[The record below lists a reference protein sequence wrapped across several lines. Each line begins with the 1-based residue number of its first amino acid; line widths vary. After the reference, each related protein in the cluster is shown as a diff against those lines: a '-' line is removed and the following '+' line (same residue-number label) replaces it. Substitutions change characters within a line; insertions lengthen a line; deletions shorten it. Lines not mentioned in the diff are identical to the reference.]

1 MLFTSVSAAGF
12 PLFHPIFKS
21 TIDTACIKNIVHRSA
36 NCYNKS
42 NNLVLTAVKGA
53 IQRMA
58 KKKIKGTRILAAV
71 LTAAMV
77 FTQTPYTALAAES
90 DAGFV
95 TVQNETEQTGQADD
109 GTGDNGETGDV
120 SGSDETGDMPGGTG
134 DNGENGGTGD
144 ISDNNGNNGETGDV
158 SDGNGGTGDVSGP
171 DSEAS
176 VSGNDITVYSEEEA
190 GTGSLTV
197 EGNSESY
204 SYDAE
209 NDVITVKNGAELTF
223 HSADGYGAEN
233 YSHTRIYV
241 EKDAKAT
248 LTLDGVYINVSDKA
262 VSPLEI
268 AENSAGVVSVVLKN
282 NNVLIAGE
290 KAAGIQKNGTAEGTL
305 TISGSGALTAQG
317 GKYGAGIGS
326 GYEKAGSNISISG
339 EEVTATGGYGGA
351 GIGGGMYGAGIS
363 ITISGGM
370 VTATGGSYG
379 AGIGSGYHESASNI
393 IISGGTII
401 ATGGY
406 NGAGIGGG
414 KNGVGSDIS
423 ISGGE
428 VTAAGG
434 SYGAGIG
441 GGYYGVGSNISISG
455 GEVTATGGS
464 CGAGIGGG
472 YYGVGS
478 NITISGGTVTATG
491 RGTKSDIGGGNGG
504 STGTVTITGGS
515 VKTTNSVLT
524 GVINGNDTVYC
535 TVVDLTDEYGTEAAV
550 TDASE
555 TAYGMKDVMTD
566 ADGKIYMYLPAGE
579 TSILLG
585 MYYYTGT
592 VSAEAGADNCL
603 TRGKCRYDLQVV
615 GDPTY
620 YNRDEDSHIIQ
631 IKDGANLTI
640 KSADG
645 YGKDNYSQ
653 TRIQI
658 EANAS
663 VTLTLDGAYMD
674 ASAIPYI
681 SSPILIPENSTGN
694 VNIILKGENGL
705 KAGKYYA
712 AIQKNGD
719 AENIGT
725 LTISGDGSLMAAG
738 GYNAAGIGSGA
749 DKPVKNIVINSG
761 TVTATGGDS
770 AAGIGSGYYGAGSN
784 ITISGGTVTATGG
797 ESGAGIGGGSDRSGS
812 NITISGGT
820 VTATGRENGAGIGGG
835 FYGEGND
842 ITISGG
848 TVTATSLTVRKE
860 NYSTGAGIGGG
871 ACGNGSNITI
881 TGGTVI
887 ATAIAEAGKIST
899 GAGIGGGYSKEGN
912 HITISGGTVTAT
924 SIAKG
929 EDGTTGAG
937 IGGGYG
943 GMGNHITISGGTVT
957 AISSVTGE
965 YGCGGAGIG
974 GGYSREGNNITI
986 SGGTVTALSTA
997 DDASN
1002 EGYGIG
1008 SGWGANDSTP
1018 MVTGGNIKVNKLCGI
1033 QGKDGNELYDAYPAR
1048 ADLLLLAGKNAAV
1061 GNPVLQTYNKKTGE
1075 TKTLSYNLN
1084 DVCTME
1090 DGYLYMYLPVDTE
1103 DTVTRLVFDNAVY
1116 EAAVKEFNYENQPD
1130 RFNDFALISSTDGKA
1145 EYGEVLREDVP
1156 EDGIIPDGIWMSDLQ
1171 AGGYTYTGKAITPSF
1186 RVYDGKKMLAVKK
1199 DYTVSYKNNINAAT
1213 ADDAKKAPTITV
1225 KSTGNYKGTETRTFT
1240 INPASMDVTEQRIN
1254 IDNLYLAAPTGKNP
1268 KGIKAVPVVTDN
1280 GKKLSENKDYTV
1292 NHVTLNEQN
1301 AENKNA
1307 NSYVNPGKYTVEI
1320 TGKGNYTGTRQITV
1334 TLTDVAK
1341 EQILMSKVT
1350 VAKVPDMTYDAD
1362 FCEGKNAAGMTPA
1375 LTVTYGSGKNKVTLY
1390 KEGDVNAAGE
1400 TVSAENADY
1409 TVTWI
1414 NNKYVGTATA
1424 VLTGTGKILEDGTVS
1439 GTYFGEKRIT
1449 FKIKGTALSASM
1461 VSWADGSKNVS
1472 VVYNGEEQEP
1482 LVRVSL
1488 QKKVKDENGK
1498 TVTQTVY
1505 LGEYNDYF
1513 NIGDYKVSYLK
1524 NVDAGTATV
1533 VVTGA
1538 GGYTGTVKKTFKI
1551 TQADLSAADME
1562 AKIAAN
1568 GTQGTYGNNASDGS
1582 NASGS
1587 GDAADSAIKVS
1598 FVKNGAK
1605 PAVVVTAKLANGS
1618 TVTLKEGK
1626 DYTIT
1631 YANNKAVSEGK
1642 NLTEKKLPLITVKGK
1657 GNFKGSVKQT
1667 FTITN
1672 KSLADTVNPITVAV
1686 TDVAANKNKGKF
1698 VSKPVVTDADG
1709 VKLKEK
1715 TDYTLTYSLLTEGGA
1730 VELDTKTGIVNEPGS
1745 IVRITITGA
1754 GNYQGEGSVL
1764 TADYRITEFD
1774 FAKVTVKVV
1783 PKTLPYT
1790 TKPVTLT
1797 EDDLI
1802 LTMKVGT
1809 GKQAVVEKLSLIT
1822 DGDDTKDG
1830 YKIIGYKNNVNKGT
1844 AQVTLQGC
1852 GKYGGT
1858 KTVKFYIGTRPFLWW
1873 LRNV

>member
-1 MLFTSVSAAGF
+1 
-12 PLFHPIFKS
+12 
-21 TIDTACIKNIVHRSA
+21 
-36 NCYNKS
+36 
-42 NNLVLTAVKGA
+42 
-53 IQRMA
+53 MA
-58 KKKIKGTRILAAV
+58 KKKIKGTRILAAI

-77 FTQTPYTALAAES
+77 FTSTPYTALAAES
-90 DAGFV
+90 EAGYV
-95 TVQNETEQTGQADD
+95 TVQNEIEQTGQADD
-109 GTGDNGETGDV
+109 GTGNNGNNGENGGKGNNGAGDFSDGSDKDGGNSGIGDV
-120 SGSDETGDMPGGTG
+120 SGSDETGDIPGNSG
-134 DNGENGGTGD
+134 DNRDNGGSGNAGDVSGGTGD
-144 ISDNNGNNGETGDV
+144 ISDNNGGTGETGDV

-171 DSEAS
+171 DSEVS
-176 VSGNDITVYSEEEA
+176 VSGNDIAVYGA
-190 GTGSLTV
+190 TATGTLTV
-197 EGNSESY
+197 EGNNGSY

-209 NDVITVKNGAELTF
+209 KDVITVKNGANLTF

-233 YSHTRIYV
+233 PSQTRIYV

-268 AENSAGVVSVVLKN
+268 AEDSTGAVSVVLKGSN
-282 NNVLIAGE
+282 ALTAGE

-317 GKYGAGIGS
+317 GEKGAGIGS
-326 GYEKAGSNISISG
+326 VYKKAGNNITISG
-339 EEVTATGGYGGA
+339 GMVTATGGYGGA
-351 GIGGGMYGAGIS
+351 GIGGGMYGAGSS
-363 ITISGGM
+363 ITISGGTVTTTGSNGGAGVGSGYHESASNITISGGNVIAKGGYYGAGIGGGKNGFGSNIGISGGE

-379 AGIGSGYHESASNI
+379 AGIG
-393 IISGGTII
+393 
-401 ATGGY
+401 GGY
-406 NGAGIGGG
+406 
-414 KNGVGSDIS
+414 D
-423 ISGGE
+423 
-428 VTAAGG
+428 
-434 SYGAGIG
+434 
-441 GGYYGVGSNISISG
+441 GVGSNITITG
-455 GEVTATGGS
+455 GIITATGGS

-472 YYGVGS
+472 DSRDGNDIS
-478 NITISGGTVTATG
+478 ISGGTVTATEG
-491 RGTKSDIGGGNGG
+491 YGGAGIGGGYWG
-504 STGTVTITGGS
+504 STGKVTITGGS
-515 VKTTNSVLT
+515 VKTTKGVLT
-524 GVINGNDTVYC
+524 GVTNGTDTVYY
-535 TVVDLTDEYGTEAAV
+535 TEVDLSEEYGAEAAV
-550 TDASE
+550 TDVGE

-566 ADGKIYMYLPAGE
+566 ADGKIYMYLPADENG
-579 TSILLG
+579 TTIVFGTHFYS
-585 MYYYTGT
+585 GT
-592 VSAEAGADNCL
+592 VSTEAGADNRL
-603 TRGKCRYDLQVV
+603 TRGTECKYSLLVL
-615 GDPTY
+615 GDSAY
-620 YNRDEDSHIIQ
+620 YERNESTQGIL
-631 IKDGANLTI
+631 IKDGADLII
-640 KSADG
+640 KSANG
-645 YGKDNYSQ
+645 YGKDNYSPM
-653 TRIQI
+653 RIQI
-658 EANAS
+658 EENAS

-705 KAGKYYA
+705 KAGRYYA
-712 AIQKNGD
+712 AIQKNGN

-725 LTISGDGSLMAAG
+725 LTISGDGALIAQG
-738 GYNAAGIGSGA
+738 GKQGAGIGGGHEKA
-749 DKPVKNIVINSG
+749 GNNIVISG
-761 TVTATGGDS
+761 GEVTATGGEY
-770 AAGIGSGYYGAGSN
+770 AAGIGGGMYGSGSS

-797 ESGAGIGGGSDRSGS
+797 ECGAGVGSGYYESGG

-820 VTATGRENGAGIGGG
+820 VIAQGGNQGAGIGGG
-835 FYGEGND
+835 K
-842 ITISGG
+842 S
-848 TVTATSLTVRKE
+848 
-860 NYSTGAGIGGG
+860 GAG
-871 ACGNGSNITI
+871 NNIDI
-881 TGGTVI
+881 SGGTVI
-887 ATAIAEAGKIST
+887 ATATAGDDGAT
-899 GAGIGGGYSKEGN
+899 GAGIGGGY
-912 HITISGGTVTAT
+912 
-924 SIAKG
+924 
-929 EDGTTGAG
+929 AG
-937 IGGGYG
+937 
-943 GMGNHITISGGTVT
+943 M
-957 AISSVTGE
+957 
-965 YGCGGAGIG
+965 
-974 GGYSREGNNITI
+974 GNNITI
-986 SGGTVTALSTA
+986 SGGTVTATSTATGEYGCAGAGIGGGYACMGIGIIISGGTVTALSTA
-997 DDASN
+997 DEAYW

-1008 SGWGANDSTP
+1008 SGCSTGISGSEIY
-1018 MVTGGNIKVNKLCGI
+1018 GGNIKASRLSGVL
-1033 QGKDGNELYDAYPAR
+1033 GKDGDELHEAYLAR
-1048 ADLLLLAGKNAAV
+1048 ADLLLLAGKNAAL

-1075 TKTLSYNLN
+1075 TKTLSYNLK

-1090 DGYLYMYLPVDTE
+1090 DGYLYMYLPADTE

-1116 EAAVKEFNYENQPD
+1116 EATVKKFDYELEPG
-1130 RFNDFALISSTDGKA
+1130 RYSDFTLISSTDGKA

-1199 DYTVSYKNNINAAT
+1199 DYTVSYKNNIKAAT

-1225 KSTGNYKGTETRTFT
+1225 KSTGNYKGTETCTFT
-1240 INPASMDVTEQRIN
+1240 INPASLDATEQRIN
-1254 IDNLYLAAPTGKNP
+1254 IDNLYLAAPAGKNP

-1307 NSYVNPGKYTVEI
+1307 NSYVTPGKYTVEI

-1334 TLTDVAK
+1334 TLADVAK

-1350 VAKVPDMTYDAD
+1350 VAKVPDVTYDAD
-1362 FCEGKNAAGMTPA
+1362 LCEGNNAKGMTPA

-1414 NNKYVGTATA
+1414 NNRYVGTATV

-1439 GTYFGEKRIT
+1439 GQYFGKKRIT
-1449 FKIKGTALSASM
+1449 FKIKGTALSANM

-1482 LVRVSL
+1482 RVRVSL
-1488 QKKVKDENGK
+1488 QKKVKGK
-1498 TVTQTVY
+1498 DGKMVTQTTT
-1505 LGEYNDYF
+1505 LREYDEHAQY
-1513 NIGDYKVSYLK
+1513 GDYKVSYLK

-1533 VVTGA
+1533 VITGA

-1551 TQADLSAADME
+1551 TQADLAAEGTE
-1562 AKIAAN
+1562 AKI
-1568 GTQGTYGNNASDGS
+1568 GV
-1582 NASGS
+1582 
-1587 GDAADSAIKVS
+1587 ADSIP

-1605 PAVVVTAKLANGS
+1605 PAIVVTAKMANGN

-1626 DYTIT
+1626 DYTVT

-1657 GNFKGSVKQT
+1657 GNFKGSIKQT

-1672 KSLADTVNPITVAV
+1672 KSLADKVNPITVTVA
-1686 TDVAANKNKGKF
+1686 DVPANKNKGKF
-1698 VSKPVVTDADG
+1698 VSKPVVTDETG
-1709 VKLKEK
+1709 TKLKEK
-1715 TDYTLTYSLLTEGGA
+1715 TDYTLSYSLLMANGEETK
-1730 VELDTKTGIVNEPGS
+1730 LDVKKDVVNEPGS
-1745 IVRITITGA
+1745 TIRITITGA

-1764 TADYRITEFD
+1764 TADYRITESD
-1774 FAKVTVKVV
+1774 FKKVTVKVV

-1797 EDDLI
+1797 EEDLI

-1809 GKQAVVEKLSLIT
+1809 GKQAVVEELKLIT

>member
-1 MLFTSVSAAGF
+1 MM
-12 PLFHPIFKS
+12 
-21 TIDTACIKNIVHRSA
+21 R
-36 NCYNKS
+36 
-42 NNLVLTAVKGA
+42 
-53 IQRMA
+53 
-58 KKKIKGTRILAAV
+58 KKIKGTRILAAI

-77 FTQTPYTALAAES
+77 FTQAPYTALAAEGE
-90 DAGFV
+90 AGYV

-109 GTGDNGETGDV
+109 GNNGETGENGDV
-120 SGSDETGDMPGGTG
+120 SGSDETGDIPGNSG
-134 DNGENGGTGD
+134 DNRDNGGSGNAGD
-144 ISDNNGNNGETGDV
+144 VSGGTGDV
-158 SDGNGGTGDVSGP
+158 SDNNGGTGDVSGP
-171 DSEAS
+171 DSEVS
-176 VSGNDITVYSEEEA
+176 VSGNDIVVYGA
-190 GTGSLTV
+190 AATATGTLTV
-197 EGNSESY
+197 EGNSGSY

-209 NDVITVKNGAELTF
+209 IDVITVKNGAELTF
-223 HSADGYGAEN
+223 HSAKGYGAKN
-233 YSHTRIYV
+233 PSKTRIFV

-262 VSPLEI
+262 ASPLEI
-268 AENSAGVVSVVLKN
+268 AKNSVGAVSVVLEGSNTLTAGKN
-282 NNVLIAGE
+282 S
-290 KAAGIQKNGTAEGTL
+290 AGIQKNGTADGTL
-305 TISGSGALTAQG
+305 TISGSGTLTAQG
-317 GKYGAGIGS
+317 GEY
-326 GYEKAGSNISISG
+326 
-339 EEVTATGGYGGA
+339 GA
-351 GIGGGMYGAGIS
+351 GIGGGSDENGN
-363 ITISGGM
+363 
-370 VTATGGSYG
+370 
-379 AGIGSGYHESASNI
+379 NI
-393 IISGGTII
+393 IITGGTVI
-401 ATGGY
+401 AT
-406 NGAGIGGG
+406 AGMYYY
-414 KNGVGSDIS
+414 S
-423 ISGGE
+423 
-428 VTAAGG
+428 
-434 SYGAGIG
+434 GAGIG
-441 GGYYGVGSNISISG
+441 GGYYAAGSNITISG
-455 GEVTATGGS
+455 GEVTATGGMS
-464 CGAGIGGG
+464 GAGIGGG
-472 YYGVGS
+472 YKKDGS

-491 RGTKSDIGGGNGG
+491 GQYGAGIGGGSRETGSDITISGGTVTATGGLCGAGIGGGGDYYESDVRGVGSNITINGGEVTATGGDFGAGIGGGRYENGRNITISGGTVTATGGLCGAGIGGGEGRTGSDITVSGGTITTTGGENATDIGGGSGG
-504 STGTVTITGGS
+504 STGTVTINGGS
-515 VKTTNSVLT
+515 VKTTKGVLT
-524 GVINGNDTVYC
+524 GVTNGTGAVYC
-535 TVVDLTDEYGTEAAV
+535 TVVDLTDEFGIEAAV
-550 TDASE
+550 TDVGE

-566 ADGKIYMYLPAGE
+566 ADGKIYMYLPADENG
-579 TSILLG
+579 TTIVFGKHFYS
-585 MYYYTGT
+585 GT
-592 VSAEAGADNCL
+592 VSAEAGADNRL
-603 TRGKCRYDLQVV
+603 TRGTECKYSLLVL
-615 GDPTY
+615 GAPAY
-620 YNRDEDSHIIQ
+620 YERNESTQGIL

-640 KSADG
+640 KSGNG
-645 YGKDNYSQ
+645 YGKDNYSPM
-653 TRIQI
+653 RIQI
-658 EANAS
+658 EENAS

-705 KAGKYYA
+705 KAGRYYA
-712 AIQKNGD
+712 AIQKNGN

-738 GYNAAGIGSGA
+738 DNNAAGIGSG
-749 DKPVKNIVINSG
+749 DGKPVKNIVISSG
-761 TVTATGGDS
+761 IITATGGVYG
-770 AAGIGSGYYGAGSN
+770 AGIGGGDGGTASN
-784 ITISGGTVTATGG
+784 ITISGGTITATGG
-797 ESGAGIGGGSDRSGS
+797 
-812 NITISGGT
+812 N
-820 VTATGRENGAGIGGG
+820 NGAGIGGG
-835 FYGEGND
+835 YYGEGND

-848 TVTATSLTVRKE
+848 TVTATS
-860 NYSTGAGIGGG
+860 
-871 ACGNGSNITI
+871 
-881 TGGTVI
+881 I
-887 ATAIAEAGKIST
+887 AAGKDGST
-899 GAGIGGGYSKEGN
+899 GAGIGGGYAGMGN
-912 HITISGGTVTAT
+912 DITISGGTVTAT
-924 SIAKG
+924 SIAVG
-929 EDGTTGAG
+929 DDGSTGAG
-937 IGGGYG
+937 IGGGFA
-943 GMGNHITISGGTVT
+943 GMGNNITISGGTVT

-965 YGCGGAGIG
+965 YSCAGAGIG

-997 DDASN
+997 DKALY

-1033 QGKDGNELYDAYPAR
+1033 QGKDGNEPYEAYLAR
-1048 ADLLLLAGKNAAV
+1048 ADLLPLAGKNAAL

-1075 TKTLSYNLN
+1075 TKTLSYNLK

-1090 DGYLYMYLPVDTE
+1090 DGYLYMYLPADTE

-1116 EAAVKEFNYENQPD
+1116 EATVKKFDYELEPG
-1130 RFNDFALISSTDGKA
+1130 RYSDFTLISSTDGKA

-1240 INPASMDVTEQRIN
+1240 INPASLDATEQRIN
-1254 IDNLYLAAPTGKNP
+1254 IDNLYLAAPAGKNP

-1301 AENKNA
+1301 SENKNA
-1307 NSYVNPGKYTVEI
+1307 NSYVTPGKYTVEI

-1334 TLTDVAK
+1334 TLADVAK

-1350 VAKVPDMTYDAD
+1350 VAKVPDVTYDAD
-1362 FCEGKNAAGMTPA
+1362 LCEGRSPAGMTPA

-1414 NNKYVGTATA
+1414 NNRYVGTATV
-1424 VLTGTGKILEDGTVS
+1424 VLTGTGKILEDGTAI

-1482 LVRVSL
+1482 EVRVSL
-1488 QKKVKDENGK
+1488 QKKVKGK
-1498 TVTQTVY
+1498 DGKMVTQTTY
-1505 LGEYNDYF
+1505 LREYDEYAQY
-1513 NIGDYKVSYLK
+1513 GDYKVSYLK

-1533 VVTGA
+1533 VITGV

-1551 TQADLSAADME
+1551 TQADLAAEGTE
-1562 AKIAAN
+1562 AKI
-1568 GTQGTYGNNASDGS
+1568 GV
-1582 NASGS
+1582 
-1587 GDAADSAIKVS
+1587 ADSIP

-1605 PAVVVTAKLANGS
+1605 PAIVVTAKMANGN

-1626 DYTIT
+1626 DYTVT

-1657 GNFKGSVKQT
+1657 GNFKGSIKQT

-1672 KSLADTVNPITVAV
+1672 KSLADKVNPITVTVA
-1686 TDVAANKNKGKF
+1686 DVPANKNKGKF
-1698 VSKPVVTDADG
+1698 VSKPVVTDETG
-1709 VKLKEK
+1709 TKLKEK
-1715 TDYTLTYSLLTEGGA
+1715 TDYTLSYSLLMANGEETK
-1730 VELDTKTGIVNEPGS
+1730 LDVKKDVVNEPGS
-1745 IVRITITGA
+1745 TIRITITGA
-1754 GNYQGEGSVL
+1754 GNYRGEGSVL

-1774 FAKVTVKVV
+1774 FKKVTVKVV

-1797 EDDLI
+1797 EEDLI

-1809 GKQAVVEKLSLIT
+1809 GKQAVVEELKLIT

>member
-1 MLFTSVSAAGF
+1 M
-12 PLFHPIFKS
+12 
-21 TIDTACIKNIVHRSA
+21 
-36 NCYNKS
+36 
-42 NNLVLTAVKGA
+42 TAVKGA
-53 IQRMA
+53 IQGMA
-58 KKKIKGTRILAAV
+58 KKKIKGTRILAAI

-77 FTQTPYTALAAES
+77 FTSTPYTALAAES
-90 DAGFV
+90 EAGYV
-95 TVQNETEQTGQADD
+95 TVQNEIEQTGQADD
-109 GTGDNGETGDV
+109 GTGGAGDV
-120 SGSDETGDMPGGTG
+120 SGGSGNAGDVS
-134 DNGENGGTGD
+134 GGTGD
-144 ISDNNGNNGETGDV
+144 ISDNNGGTGETGDV

-176 VSGNDITVYSEEEA
+176 VSGNDIAVYGVA
-190 GTGSLTV
+190 TTATGTLTV
-197 EGNSESY
+197 EGNNGSY

-209 NDVITVKNGAELTF
+209 NDVITVKNGANLTF

-233 YSHTRIYV
+233 PSQTRIYV

-268 AENSAGVVSVVLKN
+268 AEDSTGAVSVVLKGSN
-282 NNVLIAGE
+282 ALTAGE
-290 KAAGIQKNGTAEGTL
+290 KAAGIQKNGTADGTL

-339 EEVTATGGYGGA
+339 GEVTATGGYGGA
-351 GIGGGMYGAGIS
+351 GIGGGMYGTGIS
-363 ITISGGM
+363 ITISGGTVTTTGGNGGAGVGSGYHESASNITISGGTIIAKGSYYGAGIGGGKNGVGSNIGISGGE

-379 AGIGSGYHESASNI
+379 AGIG
-393 IISGGTII
+393 
-401 ATGGY
+401 GGY
-406 NGAGIGGG
+406 C
-414 KNGVGSDIS
+414 
-423 ISGGE
+423 
-428 VTAAGG
+428 
-434 SYGAGIG
+434 
-441 GGYYGVGSNISISG
+441 GVGSNITISG
-455 GEVTATGGS
+455 GEVTATGGHG
-464 CGAGIGGG
+464 GAGIGGG
-472 YYGVGS
+472 DSRDG
-478 NITISGGTVTATG
+478 NDITISGGTVTATG
-491 RGTKSDIGGGNGG
+491 GSYGAGIGGGNWG
-504 STGTVTITGGS
+504 STGKVTITGGS
-515 VKTTNSVLT
+515 VKATNGALT
-524 GVINGNDTVYC
+524 GVTNGTDEVYC
-535 TVVDLTDEYGTEAAV
+535 TVVDLTEEFGIEAAV
-550 TDASE
+550 TDVGE

-566 ADGKIYMYLPAGE
+566 ADGKIYMYLPVGE

-592 VSAEAGADNCL
+592 VSAEAGADNRL
-603 TRGKCRYDLQVV
+603 TRGKCRYDLLVL
-615 GDPTY
+615 GDPAY
-620 YNRDEDSHIIQ
+620 YERNEIPQGIL

-640 KSADG
+640 KSGNG

-653 TRIQI
+653 TRIEI
-658 EANAS
+658 EKDAS
-663 VTLTLDGAYMD
+663 VTLTLDGT
-674 ASAIPYI
+674 YI
-681 SSPILIPENSTGN
+681 DTIDTTDSPILIPENSTGN

-705 KAGKYYA
+705 KAGRYYA
-712 AIQKNGD
+712 AIQKDGD

-725 LTISGDGSLMAAG
+725 LTISGDGALIAQG
-738 GYNAAGIGSGA
+738 GKQGAGIGGGHEKA
-749 DKPVKNIVINSG
+749 GNNIVISG
-761 TVTATGGDS
+761 GEVTATGGEY
-770 AAGIGSGYYGAGSN
+770 AAGIGGGMYGSGSS

-797 ESGAGIGGGSDRSGS
+797 ECGAGVGSGYYESGS

-820 VTATGRENGAGIGGG
+820 VIAQGGNQGAGIGGG
-835 FYGEGND
+835 K
-842 ITISGG
+842 S
-848 TVTATSLTVRKE
+848 
-860 NYSTGAGIGGG
+860 GAG
-871 ACGNGSNITI
+871 NNIDI
-881 TGGTVI
+881 SGGTVI
-887 ATAIAEAGKIST
+887 ATATAGDDGAT
-899 GAGIGGGYSKEGN
+899 GAGIGGGY
-912 HITISGGTVTAT
+912 
-924 SIAKG
+924 
-929 EDGTTGAG
+929 AG
-937 IGGGYG
+937 
-943 GMGNHITISGGTVT
+943 M
-957 AISSVTGE
+957 
-965 YGCGGAGIG
+965 
-974 GGYSREGNNITI
+974 GNNITI
-986 SGGTVTALSTA
+986 SGGTVTATSTATGEYGCAGAGIGGGYACMGIGIIISGGTVTALSTA
-997 DDASN
+997 DEAYW

-1008 SGWGANDSTP
+1008 SGCSTGISGSEIY
-1018 MVTGGNIKVNKLCGI
+1018 GGNIKASRLSGVL
-1033 QGKDGNELYDAYPAR
+1033 GKDGDELHEAYLAR
-1048 ADLLLLAGKNAAV
+1048 ADLLLLAGKNAAL

-1075 TKTLSYNLN
+1075 TKTLSYNLK

-1090 DGYLYMYLPVDTE
+1090 DGYLYMYLPADTE

-1116 EAAVKEFNYENQPD
+1116 EATVKKFDYELEPG
-1130 RFNDFALISSTDGKA
+1130 RYSDFTLISSTDGKA

-1199 DYTVSYKNNINAAT
+1199 DYTVSYKNNIKAAT

-1225 KSTGNYKGTETRTFT
+1225 KSTGNYKGTETCTFT
-1240 INPASMDVTEQRIN
+1240 INPASLDATEQRIN
-1254 IDNLYLAAPTGKNP
+1254 IDNLYLAAPAGKNP

-1307 NSYVNPGKYTVEI
+1307 NSYVTPGKYTVEI
-1320 TGKGNYTGTRQITV
+1320 TGKGNYTGTRQITI
-1334 TLTDVAK
+1334 TLADVAK

-1350 VAKVPDMTYDAD
+1350 VAKVPDVTYDAD
-1362 FCEGKNAAGMTPA
+1362 LCEGRSPAGMTPA

-1414 NNKYVGTATA
+1414 NNRYVGTATA
-1424 VLTGTGKILEDGTVS
+1424 VLTGTGKILEDGTAI

-1482 LVRVSL
+1482 EVRVSL
-1488 QKKVKDENGK
+1488 QKKVKGK
-1498 TVTQTVY
+1498 DGKMVTQTTY
-1505 LGEYNDYF
+1505 LWEYDDYYKE
-1513 NIGDYKVSYLK
+1513 GDYKVSYLK

-1533 VVTGA
+1533 VITGV

-1551 TQADLSAADME
+1551 TQADLAAEGTE
-1562 AKIAAN
+1562 AKI
-1568 GTQGTYGNNASDGS
+1568 GV
-1582 NASGS
+1582 
-1587 GDAADSAIKVS
+1587 ADSIP

-1605 PAVVVTAKLANGS
+1605 PAIVVTAKMANGN

-1626 DYTIT
+1626 DYTVT
-1631 YANNKAVSEGK
+1631 YVNNKAVSEGK

-1657 GNFKGSVKQT
+1657 GNFKGSIKQT

-1672 KSLADTVNPITVAV
+1672 KSLADVVNPITVTV
-1686 TDVAANKNKGKF
+1686 NDVPANKNKGKF
-1698 VSKPVVTDADG
+1698 VSKPVITDADG

-1715 TDYTLTYSLLTEGGA
+1715 TDYTLTYSLVTEGGA

-1745 IVRITITGA
+1745 VVRITITGA
-1754 GNYQGEGSVL
+1754 GNYRGEGSVL

-1774 FAKVTVKVV
+1774 FKKVTVKVV

-1797 EDDLI
+1797 EEDLI

-1809 GKQAVVEKLSLIT
+1809 GKQAVVEELKLIT

>member
-1 MLFTSVSAAGF
+1 
-12 PLFHPIFKS
+12 
-21 TIDTACIKNIVHRSA
+21 
-36 NCYNKS
+36 
-42 NNLVLTAVKGA
+42 
-53 IQRMA
+53 MA
-58 KKKIKGTRILAAV
+58 KKKIRGTRILAAV
-71 LTAAMV
+71 LMVAMV

-90 DAGFV
+90 EVGFV

-109 GTGDNGETGDV
+109 GNNGETGENGDV
-120 SGSDETGDMPGGTG
+120 SGSDETGDMPG
-134 DNGENGGTGD
+134 DNGENGG
-144 ISDNNGNNGETGDV
+144 NGETGDV
-158 SDGNGGTGDVSGP
+158 SDGNGETGDVSDGDGETGDVSGP
-171 DSEAS
+171 DSEVS
-176 VSGNDITVYSEEEA
+176 VSGNDIAVYGA
-190 GTGSLTV
+190 AATTTGTLTV
-197 EGNSESY
+197 EGSSGSY

-209 NDVITVKNGAELTF
+209 NDIITVKNGAELTF

-233 YSHTRIYV
+233 PSQTRIFV

-262 VSPLEI
+262 ASPLEI
-268 AENSAGVVSVVLKN
+268 AEGSTGAVSVVLKGT
-282 NNVLIAGE
+282 NVLTAGE
-290 KAAGIQKNGTAEGTL
+290 KAAGIQKNGTADGTL

-326 GYEKAGSNISISG
+326 GYEKAGSNICISG
-339 EEVTATGGYGGA
+339 GEVTAIGGYGGA
-351 GIGGGMYGAGIS
+351 GIGGGMYGAGSS
-363 ITISGGM
+363 ITISGGT
-370 VTATGGSYG
+370 VTTTGGNGG
-379 AGIGSGYHESASNI
+379 AGVGSGYHESASNI
-393 IISGGTII
+393 TISGGNVI
-401 ATGGY
+401 AKGGY
-406 NGAGIGGG
+406 YGAGIGGG
-414 KNGVGSDIS
+414 KNGF
-423 ISGGE
+423 
-428 VTAAGG
+428 
-434 SYGAGIG
+434 
-441 GGYYGVGSNISISG
+441 GSNIGISG
-455 GEVTATGGS
+455 GEVTATGGAY
-464 CGAGIGGG
+464 GAGIGGG
-472 YYGVGS
+472 YCGVGS
-478 NITISGGTVTATG
+478 NITITGGIITATGGDFGAGIGGGDSRDGNDISISGGTVTATG
-491 RGTKSDIGGGNGG
+491 RGTKSDIGGGIGG

-515 VKTTNSVLT
+515 VKTTNGALT
-524 GVINGNDTVYC
+524 GVTNGTDNVYY
-535 TVVDLTDEYGTEAAV
+535 TVVDLTEEFGIEAVVTEV
-550 TDASE
+550 GE

-566 ADGKIYMYLPAGE
+566 ADGKIYMYLPADENG
-579 TSILLG
+579 TTIVFGKHFYS
-585 MYYYTGT
+585 GT
-592 VSAEAGADNCL
+592 VSAEAGADNRL
-603 TRGKCRYDLQVV
+603 TRGTECKYSLLVL
-615 GDPTY
+615 GDPAY
-620 YNRDEDSHIIQ
+620 YERNEIPQGIL

-653 TRIQI
+653 TRIEI
-658 EANAS
+658 EKDAS
-663 VTLTLDGAYMD
+663 VTLTLDGT
-674 ASAIPYI
+674 YI
-681 SSPILIPENSTGN
+681 DTTDSPILIPENSTGN

-705 KAGKYYA
+705 KAGDYCA
-712 AIQKNGD
+712 AIQKDGD

-725 LTISGDGSLMAAG
+725 LTISGSGALIAQG
-738 GYNAAGIGSGA
+738 GKQGAGIGGGHEKA
-749 DKPVKNIVINSG
+749 GNNIVISG
-761 TVTATGGDS
+761 GEVTATGGEY
-770 AAGIGSGYYGAGSN
+770 AAGIGGGMYGSGSS

-797 ESGAGIGGGSDRSGS
+797 ECGAGVGSGYYESGS

-820 VTATGRENGAGIGGG
+820 VIAQGGNQGAGIGGG
-835 FYGEGND
+835 KSGAGNNID
-842 ITISGG
+842 ISGG
-848 TVTATSLTVRKE
+848 TVTATS
-860 NYSTGAGIGGG
+860 
-871 ACGNGSNITI
+871 
-881 TGGTVI
+881 I
-887 ATAIAEAGKIST
+887 ATGEYGCA
-899 GAGIGGGYSKEGN
+899 GAGIGGGYAGMGN
-912 HITISGGTVTAT
+912 NITISGGTVTAT
-924 SIAKG
+924 SIATG
-929 EDGTTGAG
+929 EYGCAGAG
-937 IGGGYG
+937 IGGGYA
-943 GMGNHITISGGTVT
+943 GMG
-957 AISSVTGE
+957 
-965 YGCGGAGIG
+965 IG
-974 GGYSREGNNITI
+974 ITI

-997 DDASN
+997 DNASC

-1008 SGWGANDSTP
+1008 SGWGANDDSTP
-1018 MVTGGNIKVNKLCGI
+1018 TVTGGNIKVNKLCGI
-1033 QGKDGNELYDAYPAR
+1033 QGKDGDEPYEAYPAR

-1075 TKTLSYNLN
+1075 TKTLSYNLK
-1084 DVCTME
+1084 DVYTME

-1116 EAAVKEFNYENQPD
+1116 EATVKKFDYGREPGRYS
-1130 RFNDFALISSTDGKA
+1130 DFTLISSTDGKA

-1156 EDGIIPDGIWMSDLQ
+1156 DDGIIPDGIWMTDLQ

-1186 RVYDGKKMLAVKK
+1186 KVYDGKKLLTIKK

-1240 INPASMDVTEQRIN
+1240 IIPASMDATEQRIN

-1301 AENKNA
+1301 AKNKNA
-1307 NSYVNPGKYTVEI
+1307 NSYVTPGKYTVEI

-1334 TLTDVAK
+1334 TLADVAK

-1350 VAKVPDMTYDAD
+1350 VAKVPDVTYDAD
-1362 FCEGKNAAGMTPA
+1362 FCEGNNAKGMTPA

-1400 TVSAENADY
+1400 TVFVENADY

-1414 NNKYVGTATA
+1414 NNRYVGTATA
-1424 VLTGTGKILEDGTVS
+1424 VLTGTGKILEDGTAS

-1449 FKIKGTALSASM
+1449 FKIKGTALSANM

-1482 LVRVSL
+1482 GVRVSL
-1488 QKKVKDENGK
+1488 QKKVKGK
-1498 TVTQTVY
+1498 DGKMVTQTTT
-1505 LGEYNDYF
+1505 LREYDDYYKD
-1513 NIGDYKVSYLK
+1513 GDYKVSYLK

-1533 VVTGA
+1533 VITGV

-1551 TQADLSAADME
+1551 TQADLAAEGTE
-1562 AKIAAN
+1562 AKI
-1568 GTQGTYGNNASDGS
+1568 GV
-1582 NASGS
+1582 
-1587 GDAADSAIKVS
+1587 ADSIPFA
-1598 FVKNGAK
+1598 KNGAK
-1605 PAVVVTAKLANGS
+1605 PAIVVTAKLANGN

-1626 DYTIT
+1626 DFTVT

-1672 KSLADTVNPITVAV
+1672 KSLADAVNPITVTV
-1686 TDVAANKNKGKF
+1686 NDVPANKNKGKF

-1715 TDYTLTYSLLTEGGA
+1715 TDYTLTYSLVTEGGA

-1745 IVRITITGA
+1745 IVRITITGV

-1774 FAKVTVKVV
+1774 FKKVTVKVV

-1790 TKPVTLT
+1790 MKPVTLT
-1797 EDDLI
+1797 EDDLVI
-1802 LTMKVGT
+1802 TMKVGT
-1809 GKQAVVEKLSLIT
+1809 GRQAVVEELKLIT

-1830 YKIIGYKNNVNKGT
+1830 YKIIGYKNNVNKGA

-1858 KTVKFYIGTRPFLWW
+1858 KTVKFYIGTRPFFWW
-1873 LRNV
+1873 IMP

>member
-1 MLFTSVSAAGF
+1 MDNAVDEISA
-12 PLFHPIFKS
+12 
-21 TIDTACIKNIVHRSA
+21 T
-36 NCYNKS
+36 
-42 NNLVLTAVKGA
+42 KGA
-53 IQRMA
+53 IQRMV

-77 FTQTPYTALAAES
+77 FTQAPYTALAAEREVS
-90 DAGFV
+90 FV
-95 TVQNETEQTGQADD
+95 TVQNEMEQTGQADD
-109 GTGDNGETGDV
+109 GTSDNGETGDV

-144 ISDNNGNNGETGDV
+144 ISDNSGNNGETGDV
-158 SDGNGGTGDVSGP
+158 SDGNGGTGDVSGS

-197 EGNSESY
+197 EGNSESH

-241 EKDAKAT
+241 EKDANAT
-248 LTLDGVYINVSDKA
+248 LTLDGVYINVKDKK

-268 AENSAGVVSVVLKN
+268 ANDSAGEVNIVLKGSN
-282 NNVLIAGE
+282 ALTAGE
-290 KAAGIQKNGTAEGTL
+290 KAAGIQKNGTAGTL
-305 TISGSGALTAQG
+305 TISGSGALTARG
-317 GKYGAGIGS
+317 GTKGAGIGS
-326 GYEKAGSNISISG
+326 GFEKAAN
-339 EEVTATGGYGGA
+339 
-351 GIGGGMYGAGIS
+351 
-363 ITISGGM
+363 
-370 VTATGGSYG
+370 
-379 AGIGSGYHESASNI
+379 
-393 IISGGTII
+393 
-401 ATGGY
+401 
-406 NGAGIGGG
+406 
-414 KNGVGSDIS
+414 
-423 ISGGE
+423 
-428 VTAAGG
+428 
-434 SYGAGIG
+434 
-441 GGYYGVGSNISISG
+441 
-455 GEVTATGGS
+455 
-464 CGAGIGGG
+464 
-472 YYGVGS
+472 
-478 NITISGGTVTATG
+478 NITISGGTVTAIGKEHGAGIGSGMYGAASNITINGGTVTATG
-491 RGTKSDIGGGNGG
+491 GEFGAGIGGGMSGDGSNITINGGTVTAVGGKAAAGIGGGEVKSGSNITINGGTVTVTGGEKGTDIGGGEEG
-504 STGTVTITGGS
+504 STGTITITGGS
-515 VKTTNSVLT
+515 VKATRGALTDVTNGT
-524 GVINGNDTVYC
+524 DNVYY

-566 ADGKIYMYLPAGE
+566 ADGKIYMYLPADEYE
-579 TSILLG
+579 TSILFG
-585 MYYYTGT
+585 MHFYSGII
-592 VSAEAGADNCL
+592 SAETGADNCL
-603 TRGKCRYDLQVV
+603 ARGTECKYSLLVL
-615 GDPTY
+615 GDPAY
-620 YNRDEDSHIIQ
+620 YERNESTQGIL
-631 IKDGANLTI
+631 IKDGADLTI
-640 KSADG
+640 KSANG
-645 YGKDNYSQ
+645 YGKDNYSPM
-653 TRIQI
+653 RIQI
-658 EANAS
+658 EENAS

-681 SSPILIPENSTGN
+681 SAPILIPENSAGN

-705 KAGKYYA
+705 KAGRYYA
-712 AIQKNGD
+712 AIQKNGN
-719 AENIGT
+719 AEDIGT
-725 LTISGDGSLMAAG
+725 LTISGEGSLMAMG
-738 GYNAAGIGSGA
+738 GVNAAGVGSSDG
-749 DKPVKNIVINSG
+749 KPVKNIVISSG
-761 TVTATGGDS
+761 IITATGGNS
-770 AAGIGSGYYGAGSN
+770 AAGIGGGERGAASN
-784 ITISGGTVTATGG
+784 ITILGGTITATGG
-797 ESGAGIGGGSDRSGS
+797 
-812 NITISGGT
+812 N
-820 VTATGRENGAGIGGG
+820 NGAGIGGG
-835 FYGEGND
+835 DYGEGND

-848 TVTATSLTVRKE
+848 TVTATSIAAGDYEV
-860 NYSTGAGIGGG
+860 TGAGIGGG
-871 ACGNGSNITI
+871 ARGTGSNITI

-887 ATAIAEAGKIST
+887 ATATAEAENIST
-899 GAGIGGGYSKEGN
+899 GAGIGGGYSKQGN

-924 SIAKG
+924 SIAAG
-929 EDGTTGAG
+929 DYGTTGAG
-937 IGGGYG
+937 IGGGYA
-943 GMGNHITISGGTVT
+943 GMGNDITISGGTVT

-965 YGCGGAGIG
+965 YSCAGAGIG
-974 GGYSREGNNITI
+974 GGFSCTGIGITI

-997 DDASN
+997 DDASC

-1008 SGWGANDSTP
+1008 SGWGANDVSTP
-1018 MVTGGNIKVNKLCGI
+1018 TVTGGNIKVNKLCGI
-1033 QGKDGNELYDAYPAR
+1033 QGKDGDEPYEAYPAR

-1075 TKTLSYNLN
+1075 TKTLSYNLK

-1116 EAAVKEFNYENQPD
+1116 EATVKKFDYGREPGRYS
-1130 RFNDFALISSTDGKA
+1130 DFTLISSTDGKA

-1156 EDGIIPDGIWMSDLQ
+1156 DDGIIPDGIWMTDLQ

-1186 RVYDGKKMLAVKK
+1186 KVYDGKKLLTIKK

-1225 KSTGNYKGTETRTFT
+1225 KSTGNYKGTAIRTFT
-1240 INPASMDVTEQRIN
+1240 INPASLDVTEQRIN

-1301 AENKNA
+1301 AKNKNA
-1307 NSYVNPGKYTVEI
+1307 NSYVTPGKYTVEI
-1320 TGKGNYTGTRQITV
+1320 VGKGNYTGTRQITV
-1334 TLTDVAK
+1334 TLADVAK

-1350 VAKVPDMTYDAD
+1350 VAKVPDVTYDAN
-1362 FCEGKNAAGMTPA
+1362 FCEGNNAKGMTPA

-1414 NNKYVGTATA
+1414 NNRYVGTATV
-1424 VLTGTGKILEDGTVS
+1424 VLTGTGKILEDGTAS

-1449 FKIKGTALSASM
+1449 FKIKGTALSANM

-1472 VVYNGEEQEP
+1472 VVYNGEEQKP
-1482 LVRVSL
+1482 RVRVSL
-1488 QKKVKDENGK
+1488 QKKVKGK
-1498 TVTQTVY
+1498 DGKMVTQTTT
-1505 LGEYNDYF
+1505 LREYDEYAQY
-1513 NIGDYKVSYLK
+1513 GDYKVSYLK

-1533 VVTGA
+1533 VITGT

-1551 TQADLSAADME
+1551 TQADLAAADAE
-1562 AKIAAN
+1562 AKIAASGAQEAN
-1568 GTQGTYGNNASDGS
+1568 GS
-1582 NASGS
+1582 NASAESNATGS
-1587 GDAADSAIKVS
+1587 GDATSGAIKVA
-1598 FVKNGAK
+1598 FAKNGAK
-1605 PAVVVTAKLANGS
+1605 PAIVVTAKFANGN

-1626 DYTIT
+1626 DYTVT

-1657 GNFKGSVKQT
+1657 GNFKGSIKQT

-1672 KSLADTVNPITVAV
+1672 KSLADAENPITVTVA
-1686 TDVAANKNKGKF
+1686 DVPANKNKGKF
-1698 VSKPVVTDADG
+1698 VSKPVVTDENG
-1709 VKLKEK
+1709 TKLKEN
-1715 TDYTLTYSLLTEGGA
+1715 TDYKLSYSLLTETGA

-1745 IVRITITGA
+1745 TVRITITGA
-1754 GNYQGEGSVL
+1754 GNYQGEGSVR
-1764 TADYRITEFD
+1764 TVDYRITEFD
-1774 FAKVTVKVV
+1774 FTKVTVKVV

-1809 GKQAVVEKLSLIT
+1809 GKQAVVEELPLVTTENGKT
-1822 DGDDTKDG
+1822 DG

>member
-1 MLFTSVSAAGF
+1 MM
-12 PLFHPIFKS
+12 
-21 TIDTACIKNIVHRSA
+21 R
-36 NCYNKS
+36 
-42 NNLVLTAVKGA
+42 
-53 IQRMA
+53 
-58 KKKIKGTRILAAV
+58 KKVKGTRILAAI

-77 FTQTPYTALAAES
+77 FTQAPYTALAAES
-90 DAGFV
+90 EAGYV
-95 TVQNETEQTGQADD
+95 TVQNETEQAGQADD
-109 GTGDNGETGDV
+109 GDNGETGENGDV
-120 SGSDETGDMPGGTG
+120 SGSDETGDMPG
-134 DNGENGGTGD
+134 DNGENGG
-144 ISDNNGNNGETGDV
+144 NGETGDV
-158 SDGNGGTGDVSGP
+158 SDGNGETGDVSDGDGGIGDVSGP

-176 VSGNDITVYSEEEA
+176 VSGNDIAVYGA
-190 GTGSLTV
+190 AATATGSLTV
-197 EGNSESY
+197 EGDSGSY

-209 NDVITVKNGAELTF
+209 KDVITVKNGAELTF
-223 HSADGYGAEN
+223 HSAKGYGAEN
-233 YSHTRIYV
+233 PSQTRIYV

-262 VSPLEI
+262 ASPLEI
-268 AENSAGVVSVVLKN
+268 AKNSVGAVSVVLEGSNTLTAGKN
-282 NNVLIAGE
+282 S
-290 KAAGIQKNGTAEGTL
+290 AGIQKNGTADGTL
-305 TISGSGALTAQG
+305 TISGSGTLTAQG
-317 GKYGAGIGS
+317 G
-326 GYEKAGSNISISG
+326 EF
-339 EEVTATGGYGGA
+339 GA
-351 GIGGGMYGAGIS
+351 GIGGGSDENGN
-363 ITISGGM
+363 
-370 VTATGGSYG
+370 
-379 AGIGSGYHESASNI
+379 NI
-393 IISGGTII
+393 IITGGTII
-401 ATGGY
+401 AT
-406 NGAGIGGG
+406 A
-414 KNGVGSDIS
+414 SM
-423 ISGGE
+423 
-428 VTAAGG
+428 
-434 SYGAGIG
+434 SYYSGAGIG
-441 GGYYGVGSNISISG
+441 GGYY
-455 GEVTATGGS
+455 A
-464 CGAGIGGG
+464 A
-472 YYGVGS
+472 GS

-491 RGTKSDIGGGNGG
+491 GQNGAGIGGGKYKDGSNITISGGTVTATGGEYGAGIGGGSRETGSDITISGGTVTATGGLCGAGIGGGGDYFESDVRGVGSNITINGGEVTATGGDFGAGIGGGRYENGRNITISGGTVTATGGLCGAGIGGGEGRTGSDITVSGGTIITTGGKNATDIGGGNGG

-515 VKTTNSVLT
+515 VKTKNGALT
-524 GVINGNDTVYC
+524 GVTNGTDEVYC
-535 TVVDLTDEYGTEAAV
+535 TVVDLTEEFGIEAAV
-550 TDASE
+550 TDVGE

-566 ADGKIYMYLPAGE
+566 ADGKIYMYLPVDE
-579 TSILLG
+579 N
-585 MYYYTGT
+585 GT
-592 VSAEAGADNCL
+592 TIVFGKHFYSGIISAETGADNRL
-603 TRGKCRYDLQVV
+603 TRSTECKYSLLVL
-615 GDPTY
+615 GDPAY
-620 YNRDEDSHIIQ
+620 YERNESTQGIL

-653 TRIQI
+653 TRIEI
-658 EANAS
+658 EKDAS
-663 VTLTLDGAYMD
+663 VILTLDGAYMD

-681 SSPILIPENSTGN
+681 SSPILISENSTGN

-705 KAGKYYA
+705 KAGRYYA
-712 AIQKNGD
+712 AIQKDGD
-719 AENIGT
+719 AEDIGT
-725 LTISGDGSLMAAG
+725 LTISGEGSLIAMG
-738 GYNAAGIGSGA
+738 GVNAAGVGSGKT
-749 DKPVKNIVINSG
+749 KPVKNIMI
-761 TVTATGGDS
+761 TGG
-770 AAGIGSGYYGAGSN
+770 
-784 ITISGGTVTATGG
+784 TITATGG
-797 ESGAGIGGGSDRSGS
+797 ESGAGIGSGYYRAGS

-820 VTATGRENGAGIGGG
+820 IMAIGGESGAGIGGGERGAASNITILGGTITATGGNNGAGIGGG
-835 FYGEGND
+835 DYGEGND

-848 TVTATSLTVRKE
+848 TVTATSIAVGDA
-860 NYSTGAGIGGG
+860 GA
-871 ACGNGSNITI
+871 
-881 TGGTVI
+881 
-887 ATAIAEAGKIST
+887 T
-899 GAGIGGGYSKEGN
+899 GAGIGGGYAKEGN
-912 HITISGGTVTAT
+912 NITISGGTVTAT
-924 SIAKG
+924 SIAVG
-929 EDGTTGAG
+929 DAGATGAG
-937 IGGGYG
+937 IGGGYNKDG
-943 GMGNHITISGGTVT
+943 SNITISGGTVI

-965 YGCGGAGIG
+965 YSCAGAGIG
-974 GGYSREGNNITI
+974 GGYAGMGIGITI

-997 DDASN
+997 DNASY

-1018 MVTGGNIKVNKLCGI
+1018 TVTGGNIKVNKLCGI
-1033 QGKDGNELYDAYPAR
+1033 QGKDGDEPYEAYPAR

-1075 TKTLSYNLN
+1075 TKTLSYNLK

-1116 EAAVKEFNYENQPD
+1116 EATVKKFDYGREPGRYS
-1130 RFNDFALISSTDGKA
+1130 DFTLISSTDGKA

-1156 EDGIIPDGIWMSDLQ
+1156 DDGIIPDGIWMTDLQ

-1186 RVYDGKKMLAVKK
+1186 KVYDGKKLLTIKK

-1240 INPASMDVTEQRIN
+1240 INPASLDATEQRIN

-1301 AENKNA
+1301 AKNKNA
-1307 NSYVNPGKYTVEI
+1307 NSYVTPGKYTVEI
-1320 TGKGNYTGTRQITV
+1320 IGKGNYTGTRQITV
-1334 TLTDVAK
+1334 TLADVAK

-1350 VAKVPDMTYDAD
+1350 VAKVPDVTYDAN
-1362 FCEGKNAAGMTPA
+1362 FCEGNNAKGMTPA

-1414 NNKYVGTATA
+1414 NNRYVGTATV
-1424 VLTGTGKILEDGTVS
+1424 VLTGTGKILEDGTAS

-1449 FKIKGTALSASM
+1449 FKIKGTALSANM

-1472 VVYNGEEQEP
+1472 IVYNGEEQEP
-1482 LVRVSL
+1482 RVRVSL

-1498 TVTQTVY
+1498 TVTQTTT
-1505 LGEYNDYF
+1505 LREYDEYAQY
-1513 NIGDYKVSYLK
+1513 GDYKVSYLK

-1533 VVTGA
+1533 VITGA

-1551 TQADLSAADME
+1551 TQADLAAADAE
-1562 AKIAAN
+1562 AKIAASGAQEAN
-1568 GTQGTYGNNASDGS
+1568 GS
-1582 NASGS
+1582 NASAESNATGS
-1587 GDAADSAIKVS
+1587 GDAADSAIKVA

-1605 PAVVVTAKLANGS
+1605 PAVVVTAKLANGN

-1626 DYTIT
+1626 DYTVT

-1672 KSLADTVNPITVAV
+1672 KSLADVVNPITVTV
-1686 TDVAANKNKGKF
+1686 NDVPANKNKGKF
-1698 VSKPVVTDADG
+1698 VSRPVVTDADG

-1715 TDYTLTYSLLTEGGA
+1715 TDYTLTYSLVTEGGA

-1754 GNYQGEGSVL
+1754 GNYRGEGSVL

-1774 FAKVTVKVV
+1774 FTKVTVKVV

-1809 GKQAVVEKLSLIT
+1809 GKQAVVEELPLVTTENGKT
-1822 DGDDTKDG
+1822 DG

>member
-1 MLFTSVSAAGF
+1 
-12 PLFHPIFKS
+12 
-21 TIDTACIKNIVHRSA
+21 
-36 NCYNKS
+36 
-42 NNLVLTAVKGA
+42 
-53 IQRMA
+53 MA
-58 KKKIKGTRILAAV
+58 KKKIKGTRILAAI

-77 FTQTPYTALAAES
+77 FTSTPYTALAAES
-90 DAGFV
+90 EAGYV
-95 TVQNETEQTGQADD
+95 TVQNEIEQTGQADD
-109 GTGDNGETGDV
+109 GTGGAGDV
-120 SGSDETGDMPGGTG
+120 SGGSGNAGDVS
-134 DNGENGGTGD
+134 GGTGD
-144 ISDNNGNNGETGDV
+144 ISDNNGGTGETGDV

-171 DSEAS
+171 DSEVS
-176 VSGNDITVYSEEEA
+176 VSGNDIAVYGVA
-190 GTGSLTV
+190 TTATGTLTV
-197 EGNSESY
+197 EGNSGSY

-209 NDVITVKNGAELTF
+209 NDVITVKNGANLTF
-223 HSADGYGAEN
+223 HSVDGYGAEN
-233 YSHTRIYV
+233 PSQTRIYV

-268 AENSAGVVSVVLKN
+268 AEDSTGAVSVVLKGSN
-282 NNVLIAGE
+282 ALTAGE
-290 KAAGIQKNGTAEGTL
+290 KAAGIQKNGTADGTL

-317 GKYGAGIGS
+317 GEKGAGIGS
-326 GYEKAGSNISISG
+326 VYKKAGNNITISG
-339 EEVTATGGYGGA
+339 GMVTATGGYGGA
-351 GIGGGMYGAGIS
+351 GIGGGMYGAGSS

-370 VTATGGSYG
+370 VTATGSHGG
-379 AGIGSGYHESASNI
+379 AGVGSGYHESASNI
-393 IISGGTII
+393 TISGGNVI
-401 ATGGY
+401 AKGGY
-406 NGAGIGGG
+406 YGAGIGGG
-414 KNGVGSDIS
+414 KNGFGSNIG

-428 VTAAGG
+428 VTATGG

-441 GGYYGVGSNISISG
+441 GGYDGVGSNITITG
-455 GEVTATGGS
+455 GIITATGGS

-472 YYGVGS
+472 DSRDGNDIS
-478 NITISGGTVTATG
+478 ISGGTVTATEG
-491 RGTKSDIGGGNGG
+491 YGGAGIGGGNWG
-504 STGTVTITGGS
+504 STGKVTITGGS
-515 VKTTNSVLT
+515 VKTTNGALT
-524 GVINGNDTVYC
+524 GVTNGTDEVYC
-535 TVVDLTDEYGTEAAV
+535 TVVDLTEEFGIEAAV
-550 TDASE
+550 TDVGE

-592 VSAEAGADNCL
+592 VSAEAGADNRL
-603 TRGKCRYDLQVV
+603 TRGKCRYDLLVL
-615 GDPTY
+615 GDPAY
-620 YNRDEDSHIIQ
+620 YERNEIPQGIL

-640 KSADG
+640 KSGNG
-645 YGKDNYSQ
+645 YGKDNYSPM
-653 TRIQI
+653 RIQI
-658 EANAS
+658 EENAS

-705 KAGKYYA
+705 KAGRYYA
-712 AIQKNGD
+712 AIQKNGN

-738 GYNAAGIGSGA
+738 GNNAAGIGSG
-749 DKPVKNIVINSG
+749 DGKPVKNIVISSG
-761 TVTATGGDS
+761 IITATGGVYG
-770 AAGIGSGYYGAGSN
+770 AGIGGGDRGTASN
-784 ITISGGTVTATGG
+784 ITISGGTITATGG
-797 ESGAGIGGGSDRSGS
+797 ESGAGIGGGDYGEGN

-820 VTATGRENGAGIGGG
+820 VTAT
-835 FYGEGND
+835 
-842 ITISGG
+842 S
-848 TVTATSLTVRKE
+848 TATGE
-860 NYSTGAGIGGG
+860 YGCA
-871 ACGNGSNITI
+871 
-881 TGGTVI
+881 
-887 ATAIAEAGKIST
+887 
-899 GAGIGGGYSKEGN
+899 GAGIGGGY
-912 HITISGGTVTAT
+912 ACM
-924 SIAKG
+924 
-929 EDGTTGAG
+929 G
-937 IGGGYG
+937 IG
-943 GMGNHITISGGTVT
+943 
-957 AISSVTGE
+957 
-965 YGCGGAGIG
+965 
-974 GGYSREGNNITI
+974 ITI

-997 DDASN
+997 DEAYW

-1008 SGWGANDSTP
+1008 SGCSTGISGP
-1018 MVTGGNIKVNKLCGI
+1018 EIYGGNIKASRLSGVL
-1033 QGKDGNELYDAYPAR
+1033 GKDGDELHEAYLAR
-1048 ADLLLLAGKNAAV
+1048 ADLLLLAGKNAAL

-1075 TKTLSYNLN
+1075 TKTLSYNLK

-1090 DGYLYMYLPVDTE
+1090 DGYLYMYLPADTE

-1116 EAAVKEFNYENQPD
+1116 EATVKKFDYELEPG
-1130 RFNDFALISSTDGKA
+1130 RYSDFTLISSTDGKA

-1156 EDGIIPDGIWMSDLQ
+1156 DDGIIPDGIWMSDLQ
-1171 AGGYTYTGKAITPSF
+1171 TGGYTYTGKAITPSF

-1225 KSTGNYKGTETRTFT
+1225 KSTGNYKGRETRTFT
-1240 INPASMDVTEQRIN
+1240 ITPASLKESNPQIKAED
-1254 IDNLYLAAPTGKNP
+1254 LYLAAPTGKNP

-1307 NSYVNPGKYTVEI
+1307 NSYVTPGKYTVEI

-1334 TLTDVAK
+1334 TLADVAK

-1350 VAKVPDMTYDAD
+1350 VAKVPDVTYDAD
-1362 FCEGKNAAGMTPA
+1362 LCEGNNAKGMTPA

-1414 NNKYVGTATA
+1414 NNRYVGTATV

-1439 GTYFGEKRIT
+1439 GQYFGEKRIT
-1449 FKIKGTALSASM
+1449 FKIKGTALSANM
-1461 VSWADGSKNVS
+1461 VSWVGGSKNVS

-1482 LVRVSL
+1482 RVRVSL
-1488 QKKVKDENGK
+1488 QKKVKGK
-1498 TVTQTVY
+1498 DGKMVTQTTY
-1505 LGEYNDYF
+1505 LREYDEYAQY
-1513 NIGDYKVSYLK
+1513 GDYKVSYLK

-1533 VVTGA
+1533 VITGV

-1551 TQADLSAADME
+1551 TQADLAAEGTE
-1562 AKIAAN
+1562 AKI
-1568 GTQGTYGNNASDGS
+1568 GV
-1582 NASGS
+1582 
-1587 GDAADSAIKVS
+1587 ADSIP

-1605 PAVVVTAKLANGS
+1605 PAIVVTAKLANGN

-1626 DYTIT
+1626 DYTVT
-1631 YANNKAVSEGK
+1631 YVNNKAVSEGK

-1657 GNFKGSVKQT
+1657 GNFKGSIKQT

-1672 KSLADTVNPITVAV
+1672 KSLADVVNPITVTV
-1686 TDVAANKNKGKF
+1686 NDVPANKNKGKF
-1698 VSKPVVTDADG
+1698 VSKPVITDADG

-1715 TDYTLTYSLLTEGGA
+1715 TDYTLTYSLVTEGGA

-1745 IVRITITGA
+1745 VVRITITGA
-1754 GNYQGEGSVL
+1754 GNYRGEGSVL

-1774 FAKVTVKVV
+1774 FTKVTVKVV

-1797 EDDLI
+1797 EEDLI

-1809 GKQAVVEKLSLIT
+1809 GKQAVVEELKLIT

>member
-1 MLFTSVSAAGF
+1 
-12 PLFHPIFKS
+12 
-21 TIDTACIKNIVHRSA
+21 
-36 NCYNKS
+36 
-42 NNLVLTAVKGA
+42 
-53 IQRMA
+53 MA
-58 KKKIKGTRILAAV
+58 KKKIKGTRILAAI

-77 FTQTPYTALAAES
+77 FTSTPYTALAAES
-90 DAGFV
+90 EAGYV
-95 TVQNETEQTGQADD
+95 TVQNEIEQTGQADD
-109 GTGDNGETGDV
+109 GTGNNGNNGENGGKGNNGAGDFSDGSDKDGGNSGIGDV
-120 SGSDETGDMPGGTG
+120 SGSDETGDIPGNSG
-134 DNGENGGTGD
+134 DNRDNGGSGNAGDVSGGTGD
-144 ISDNNGNNGETGDV
+144 ISDNNGGTGETGDV

-171 DSEAS
+171 DSEVS
-176 VSGNDITVYSEEEA
+176 VSGNDIAVYGA
-190 GTGSLTV
+190 TATGTLTV
-197 EGNSESY
+197 EGNNGSY

-209 NDVITVKNGAELTF
+209 KDVITVKNGANLTF

-233 YSHTRIYV
+233 PSQTRIYV

-268 AENSAGVVSVVLKN
+268 AEDSTGAVSVVLKGSN
-282 NNVLIAGE
+282 ALTAGE

-317 GKYGAGIGS
+317 GEKGAGIGS
-326 GYEKAGSNISISG
+326 VYKKAGNNITISG
-339 EEVTATGGYGGA
+339 GMVTATGGYGGA
-351 GIGGGMYGAGIS
+351 GIGGGMYGAGSS
-363 ITISGGM
+363 ITISGGTVTTTGSNGGAGVGSGYHESASNITISGGNVIAKGGYYGAGIGGGKNGFGSNIGISGGE

-379 AGIGSGYHESASNI
+379 AGIG
-393 IISGGTII
+393 
-401 ATGGY
+401 GGY
-406 NGAGIGGG
+406 
-414 KNGVGSDIS
+414 D
-423 ISGGE
+423 
-428 VTAAGG
+428 
-434 SYGAGIG
+434 
-441 GGYYGVGSNISISG
+441 GVGSNITITG
-455 GEVTATGGS
+455 GIITATGGS

-472 YYGVGS
+472 DSRDGNDIS
-478 NITISGGTVTATG
+478 ISGGTVTATEG
-491 RGTKSDIGGGNGG
+491 YGGAGIGGGNWG
-504 STGTVTITGGS
+504 STGKVTITGGS
-515 VKTTNSVLT
+515 VKTTKGVLT
-524 GVINGNDTVYC
+524 GVTNGTDTVYY
-535 TVVDLTDEYGTEAAV
+535 TEVDLSEEYGAEAAV
-550 TDASE
+550 TDVGE

-566 ADGKIYMYLPAGE
+566 ADGKIYMYLPADENG
-579 TSILLG
+579 TTIVFGTHFYS
-585 MYYYTGT
+585 GT
-592 VSAEAGADNCL
+592 VSTEAGADNRL
-603 TRGKCRYDLQVV
+603 TRGTECKYSLLVL
-615 GDPTY
+615 GDSAY
-620 YNRDEDSHIIQ
+620 YERNESTQGIL
-631 IKDGANLTI
+631 IKDGADLII
-640 KSADG
+640 KSANG
-645 YGKDNYSQ
+645 YGKDNYSPM
-653 TRIQI
+653 RIQI
-658 EANAS
+658 EENAS

-705 KAGKYYA
+705 KAGRYYA
-712 AIQKNGD
+712 AIQKNGN

-725 LTISGDGSLMAAG
+725 LTISGDGALIAQG
-738 GYNAAGIGSGA
+738 GKQGAGIGGGHEKA
-749 DKPVKNIVINSG
+749 GNNIVISG
-761 TVTATGGDS
+761 GEVTATGGEY
-770 AAGIGSGYYGAGSN
+770 AAGIGGGMYGSGSS

-797 ESGAGIGGGSDRSGS
+797 ECGAGVGSGYYESGG

-820 VTATGRENGAGIGGG
+820 VIAQGGNQGAGIGGG
-835 FYGEGND
+835 K
-842 ITISGG
+842 S
-848 TVTATSLTVRKE
+848 
-860 NYSTGAGIGGG
+860 GAG
-871 ACGNGSNITI
+871 NNIDI
-881 TGGTVI
+881 SGGTVI
-887 ATAIAEAGKIST
+887 ATATAGDDGAT
-899 GAGIGGGYSKEGN
+899 GAGIGGGY
-912 HITISGGTVTAT
+912 
-924 SIAKG
+924 
-929 EDGTTGAG
+929 AG
-937 IGGGYG
+937 
-943 GMGNHITISGGTVT
+943 M
-957 AISSVTGE
+957 
-965 YGCGGAGIG
+965 
-974 GGYSREGNNITI
+974 GNNITI
-986 SGGTVTALSTA
+986 SGGTVTATSTATGEYGCAGAGIGGGYACMGIGIIISGGTVTALSTA
-997 DDASN
+997 DEAYW

-1008 SGWGANDSTP
+1008 SGCSTGISGSEIY
-1018 MVTGGNIKVNKLCGI
+1018 GGNIKASRLSGVL
-1033 QGKDGNELYDAYPAR
+1033 GKDGDELHEAYLAR
-1048 ADLLLLAGKNAAV
+1048 ADLLLLAGKNAAL

-1075 TKTLSYNLN
+1075 TKTLSYNLK

-1090 DGYLYMYLPVDTE
+1090 DGYLYMYLPADTE

-1116 EAAVKEFNYENQPD
+1116 EATVKKFDYELEPG
-1130 RFNDFALISSTDGKA
+1130 RYSDFTLISSTDGKA

-1199 DYTVSYKNNINAAT
+1199 DYTVSYKNNIKAAT

-1240 INPASMDVTEQRIN
+1240 INPASLDATEQRIN
-1254 IDNLYLAAPTGKNP
+1254 IDNLYLAAPAGKNP

-1307 NSYVNPGKYTVEI
+1307 NSYVTPGKYTVEI

-1334 TLTDVAK
+1334 TLADVAK

-1350 VAKVPDMTYDAD
+1350 VAKVPDVTYDAD
-1362 FCEGKNAAGMTPA
+1362 LCEGNNAKGMTPA

-1414 NNKYVGTATA
+1414 NNRYVGTATV

-1439 GTYFGEKRIT
+1439 GQYFGKKRIT
-1449 FKIKGTALSASM
+1449 FKIKGTALSANM

-1482 LVRVSL
+1482 RVRVSL
-1488 QKKVKDENGK
+1488 QKKVKGK
-1498 TVTQTVY
+1498 DGKMVTQTTT
-1505 LGEYNDYF
+1505 LREYDEHAQY
-1513 NIGDYKVSYLK
+1513 GDYKVSYLK

-1533 VVTGA
+1533 VITGA

-1551 TQADLSAADME
+1551 TQADLAAEGTE
-1562 AKIAAN
+1562 AKI
-1568 GTQGTYGNNASDGS
+1568 GV
-1582 NASGS
+1582 
-1587 GDAADSAIKVS
+1587 ADSIP

-1605 PAVVVTAKLANGS
+1605 PAIVVTAKMANGN

-1626 DYTIT
+1626 DYTVT

-1657 GNFKGSVKQT
+1657 GNFKGSIKQT

-1672 KSLADTVNPITVAV
+1672 KSLADKVNPITVTVA
-1686 TDVAANKNKGKF
+1686 DVPANKNKGKF
-1698 VSKPVVTDADG
+1698 VSKPVVTDETG
-1709 VKLKEK
+1709 TKLKEK
-1715 TDYTLTYSLLTEGGA
+1715 TDYTLSYSLLMANGEETK
-1730 VELDTKTGIVNEPGS
+1730 LDVKKDVVNEPGS
-1745 IVRITITGA
+1745 TIRITITGA

-1764 TADYRITEFD
+1764 TADYRITESD
-1774 FAKVTVKVV
+1774 FKKVTVKVV

-1797 EDDLI
+1797 EEDLI

-1809 GKQAVVEKLSLIT
+1809 GKQAVVETLPLIT

>member
-1 MLFTSVSAAGF
+1 
-12 PLFHPIFKS
+12 
-21 TIDTACIKNIVHRSA
+21 
-36 NCYNKS
+36 
-42 NNLVLTAVKGA
+42 
-53 IQRMA
+53 MA
-58 KKKIKGTRILAAV
+58 KKKIKGTRILAAI

-77 FTQTPYTALAAES
+77 FTSTPYTALAAES
-90 DAGFV
+90 EAGYV

-109 GTGDNGETGDV
+109 GTGDISDNNGGNGETGDV
-120 SGSDETGDMPGGTG
+120 SG
-134 DNGENGGTGD
+134 
-144 ISDNNGNNGETGDV
+144 
-158 SDGNGGTGDVSGP
+158 GNGGTGDVSGGSGRDVSGS
-171 DSEAS
+171 DSEVS
-176 VSGNDITVYSEEEA
+176 VSGNDIAVYGVA
-190 GTGSLTV
+190 TTATGTLTV
-197 EGNSESY
+197 EGNSGSY

-209 NDVITVKNGAELTF
+209 NDVITVKNGANLTF

-233 YSHTRIYV
+233 PSQTRIYV

-248 LTLDGVYINVSDKA
+248 LTLEGVYINVSDKA
-262 VSPLEI
+262 ASPLEI
-268 AENSAGVVSVVLKN
+268 AEDSMGAVSVVLKGSN
-282 NNVLIAGE
+282 ALTAGE
-290 KAAGIQKNGTAEGTL
+290 KAAGIQKNGTADGTL

-339 EEVTATGGYGGA
+339 GEVTATGGYGGA
-351 GIGGGMYGAGIS
+351 GIGGGMYGAGSS

-370 VTATGGSYG
+370 VTTTGGNGG

-393 IISGGTII
+393 TISGGTII
-401 ATGGY
+401 AKGGY

-414 KNGVGSDIS
+414 KNG
-423 ISGGE
+423 
-428 VTAAGG
+428 A
-434 SYGAGIG
+434 
-441 GGYYGVGSNISISG
+441 GSNIGISG
-455 GEVTATGGS
+455 GEVTATGGGY
-464 CGAGIGGG
+464 GAGIGGG

-478 NITISGGTVTATG
+478 NITITGGIITATGGSCGAGIGGGDSRDGNDITISGGTVTATG
-491 RGTKSDIGGGNGG
+491 GYGGAGIGGGTWG
-504 STGTVTITGGS
+504 STGKVTITGGS
-515 VKTTNSVLT
+515 VKTTKGVLT
-524 GVINGNDTVYC
+524 GVTNGTDEVYC
-535 TVVDLTDEYGTEAAV
+535 TVVDLTEEFGIEAAV
-550 TDASE
+550 TDVGE

-592 VSAEAGADNCL
+592 VSAEAGADNRL

-615 GDPTY
+615 GDPAY
-620 YNRDEDSHIIQ
+620 YDRDEDSHIIQ

-640 KSADG
+640 KSGNG

-653 TRIQI
+653 TRIEI
-658 EANAS
+658 EKDAS
-663 VTLTLDGAYMD
+663 VTLTLDGT
-674 ASAIPYI
+674 YI
-681 SSPILIPENSTGN
+681 DTTDSPILIPENSTGN
-694 VNIILKGENGL
+694 VNIILKSENGL
-705 KAGKYYA
+705 KAGRYYA
-712 AIQKNGD
+712 AIQKDGD

-725 LTISGDGSLMAAG
+725 LTISGDGALIAQG
-738 GYNAAGIGSGA
+738 GKQGAGIGGGHEKA
-749 DKPVKNIVINSG
+749 GNNIVISG
-761 TVTATGGDS
+761 GEVTATGGEY
-770 AAGIGSGYYGAGSN
+770 AAGIGGGMYGSGSS

-797 ESGAGIGGGSDRSGS
+797 ECGAGVGSGYYESGGNITISGGTVIAQGGNQGAGIGGGKSGAGNNIDIS
-812 NITISGGT
+812 GGTVIATATAGDDGATGAGIGGGYAGMGNNITISGGT
-820 VTATGRENGAGIGGG
+820 VTAT
-835 FYGEGND
+835 
-842 ITISGG
+842 S
-848 TVTATSLTVRKE
+848 TATGE
-860 NYSTGAGIGGG
+860 YGCA
-871 ACGNGSNITI
+871 
-881 TGGTVI
+881 
-887 ATAIAEAGKIST
+887 
-899 GAGIGGGYSKEGN
+899 GAGIGGGYSCM
-912 HITISGGTVTAT
+912 
-924 SIAKG
+924 
-929 EDGTTGAG
+929 G
-937 IGGGYG
+937 IG
-943 GMGNHITISGGTVT
+943 
-957 AISSVTGE
+957 
-965 YGCGGAGIG
+965 
-974 GGYSREGNNITI
+974 ITI

-997 DDASN
+997 DEAYR
-1002 EGYGIG
+1002 EGAGIG
-1008 SGWGANDSTP
+1008 SGCGTGISGP
-1018 MVTGGNIKVNKLCGI
+1018 EIYGGNIKASRLSGVL
-1033 QGKDGNELYDAYPAR
+1033 GKEGKVYLAR
-1048 ADLLLLAGKNAAV
+1048 ADLLLLAGKNAVV

-1075 TKTLSYNLN
+1075 TKTLSYNLK

-1090 DGYLYMYLPVDTE
+1090 DGYLYMYLPADTE

-1116 EAAVKEFNYENQPD
+1116 EATVKKFDYGLEPGRYS
-1130 RFNDFALISSTDGKA
+1130 DFTLINSTDGKA

-1156 EDGIIPDGIWMSDLQ
+1156 DDGIIPDGIWMSDLQ

-1199 DYTVSYKNNINAAT
+1199 DYTVSYKNNIKAAT

-1240 INPASMDVTEQRIN
+1240 INPASLDATEQRIN

-1268 KGIKAVPVVTDN
+1268 KGIRAVPVVTDN
-1280 GKKLSENKDYTV
+1280 GKKLSENRDYTV

-1307 NSYVNPGKYTVEI
+1307 NSYVTPGKYTVEI

-1334 TLTDVAK
+1334 TLADVAK

-1350 VAKVPDMTYDAD
+1350 VAKVPDVTYDAD
-1362 FCEGKNAAGMTPA
+1362 LCEGRSAAGMTPA

-1414 NNKYVGTATA
+1414 NNRYVGTATA

-1439 GTYFGEKRIT
+1439 GQYFGEKRIT
-1449 FKIKGTALSASM
+1449 FKIKGTALSANM

-1482 LVRVSL
+1482 EVRVSL
-1488 QKKVKDENGK
+1488 QKKVKGK
-1498 TVTQTVY
+1498 DGKMVTQTTY
-1505 LGEYNDYF
+1505 LREYNEYAQY
-1513 NIGDYKVSYLK
+1513 GDYKVSYLK

-1533 VVTGA
+1533 VITGA

-1551 TQADLSAADME
+1551 TQADLAAEGTE
-1562 AKIAAN
+1562 AKI
-1568 GTQGTYGNNASDGS
+1568 GV
-1582 NASGS
+1582 
-1587 GDAADSAIKVS
+1587 ADSIP

-1605 PAVVVTAKLANGS
+1605 PAIVVTAKMANGN

-1626 DYTIT
+1626 DYTVT

-1657 GNFKGSVKQT
+1657 GNFKGSIKQT

-1672 KSLADTVNPITVAV
+1672 KSLADKVNPITVTVA
-1686 TDVAANKNKGKF
+1686 DVPANKNKGKF
-1698 VSKPVVTDADG
+1698 VSKPVVTDETG
-1709 VKLKEK
+1709 TKLKEK
-1715 TDYTLTYSLLTEGGA
+1715 TDYTLSYSLLMANGEETK
-1730 VELDTKTGIVNEPGS
+1730 LDVKKDVVNEPGS
-1745 IVRITITGA
+1745 TIRITITGA

-1764 TADYRITEFD
+1764 TADYRITESD
-1774 FAKVTVKVV
+1774 FKKVTVKVV

-1797 EDDLI
+1797 EEDLI

-1809 GKQAVVEKLSLIT
+1809 GKQAVVETLPLIT

>member
-1 MLFTSVSAAGF
+1 MHG
-12 PLFHPIFKS
+12 
-21 TIDTACIKNIVHRSA
+21 RA
-36 NCYNKS
+36 NCYNRL
-42 NNLVLTAVKGA
+42 NNFVLKAVKGA
-53 IQRMA
+53 IQGMA
-58 KKKIKGTRILAAV
+58 KKKIKGTRILAAI

-77 FTQTPYTALAAES
+77 FTSTPYTALAAES
-90 DAGFV
+90 EAGYV
-95 TVQNETEQTGQADD
+95 TVQNEIEQTGQADD
-109 GTGDNGETGDV
+109 GTGNNGNNGENGGKGNNGAGDF
-120 SGSDETGDMPGGTG
+120 SDGSDETGDIPGNSG
-134 DNGENGGTGD
+134 DNRDNGGSGNAGDVSGGTGD
-144 ISDNNGNNGETGDV
+144 ISDNNGGTGETGDV
-158 SDGNGGTGDVSGP
+158 SDGDGETGDVSGP
-171 DSEAS
+171 DSEVS
-176 VSGNDITVYSEEEA
+176 VSGNDIAVYGVA
-190 GTGSLTV
+190 TTATGTLTV
-197 EGNSESY
+197 EGNNGSY

-233 YSHTRIYV
+233 PSQTRIFV

-262 VSPLEI
+262 ASPLEI
-268 AENSAGVVSVVLKN
+268 ADDSTGAVSVVLKDSN
-282 NNVLIAGE
+282 ALTAGE
-290 KAAGIQKNGTAEGTL
+290 KAAGIQKNGTADGTL

-339 EEVTATGGYGGA
+339 GEVTATGGYGGA
-351 GIGGGMYGAGIS
+351 GIGGGMYGAGSS

-370 VTATGGSYG
+370 VTTTGGNGG

-393 IISGGTII
+393 SISGGTVI
-401 ATGGY
+401 AKGGY

-414 KNGVGSDIS
+414 KNGAGSSIT
-423 ISGGE
+423 ISGGM
-428 VTAAGG
+428 VT
-434 SYGAGIG
+434 
-441 GGYYGVGSNISISG
+441 
-455 GEVTATGGS
+455 TTGGAY
-464 CGAGIGGG
+464 GAGIGGG

-491 RGTKSDIGGGNGG
+491 GENAAGIGGGDSRDGNDITISGGTITTTGGENATDIGGGSGG

-515 VKTTNSVLT
+515 VKTTKGVLT
-524 GVINGNDTVYC
+524 GVTNGTGAVYC
-535 TVVDLTDEYGTEAAV
+535 TVVDLTDEFGIEAAV
-550 TDASE
+550 TDVGE

-566 ADGKIYMYLPAGE
+566 ADGKIYMYLPADENG
-579 TSILLG
+579 TTIVFGKHFYS
-585 MYYYTGT
+585 GT
-592 VSAEAGADNCL
+592 VSAEAGADNRL
-603 TRGKCRYDLQVV
+603 TRGTECKYSLLVL
-615 GDPTY
+615 GAPAY
-620 YNRDEDSHIIQ
+620 YERNESTQGIL

-640 KSADG
+640 KSGNG
-645 YGKDNYSQ
+645 YGKNNYSPM
-653 TRIQI
+653 RMQI
-658 EANAS
+658 EENAS

-674 ASAIPYI
+674 ASEIPYI
-681 SSPILIPENSTGN
+681 SSPILIPEDSTGN

-705 KAGKYYA
+705 KAGNYYA
-712 AIQKNGD
+712 AIQKNGN

-738 GYNAAGIGSGA
+738 GNNAAGIGSG
-749 DKPVKNIVINSG
+749 DGKPVKNIVISSG
-761 TVTATGGDS
+761 IITATGGVYG
-770 AAGIGSGYYGAGSN
+770 AGIGGGDRGTASN
-784 ITISGGTVTATGG
+784 ITISGGTITATGG
-797 ESGAGIGGGSDRSGS
+797 NTGAGIGGGY
-812 NITISGGT
+812 
-820 VTATGRENGAGIGGG
+820 AGM
-835 FYGEGND
+835 GND

-848 TVTATSLTVRKE
+848 TVTATS
-860 NYSTGAGIGGG
+860 
-871 ACGNGSNITI
+871 
-881 TGGTVI
+881 I
-887 ATAIAEAGKIST
+887 AAGKDGST
-899 GAGIGGGYSKEGN
+899 GAGIGGGY
-912 HITISGGTVTAT
+912 A
-924 SIAKG
+924 
-929 EDGTTGAG
+929 
-937 IGGGYG
+937 
-943 GMGNHITISGGTVT
+943 GMGNDITISGGTVT
-957 AISSVTGE
+957 AISSATGE
-965 YGCGGAGIG
+965 YGRAGAGIG

-997 DDASN
+997 DNAFC

-1008 SGWGANDSTP
+1008 SGWGANDDSTP

-1033 QGKDGNELYDAYPAR
+1033 QGKDGDEPYEAYPAR

-1075 TKTLSYNLN
+1075 TKTLSYNLK

-1090 DGYLYMYLPVDTE
+1090 DGYLYMYLPADTE

-1116 EAAVKEFNYENQPD
+1116 EATVKKFNYGREPG
-1130 RFNDFALISSTDGKA
+1130 RYSDFTLISSTDGKA

-1156 EDGIIPDGIWMSDLQ
+1156 DDGIIPDGIWMTDLQ

-1186 RVYDGKKMLAVKK
+1186 KVYDGKKLLTIKK
-1199 DYTVSYKNNINAAT
+1199 DYTVSYKNNIKAAT

-1240 INPASMDVTEQRIN
+1240 ITPASLKESNPQIKAED
-1254 IDNLYLAAPTGKNP
+1254 LYLAAPTGKNP

-1280 GKKLSENKDYTV
+1280 GKKLSENRDYTV

-1307 NSYVNPGKYTVEI
+1307 NSYVTPGKYTVEI

-1334 TLTDVAK
+1334 TLADVAK

-1350 VAKVPDMTYDAD
+1350 VAKVPDVTYDAD
-1362 FCEGKNAAGMTPA
+1362 LCDGNNAKGMTPA

-1414 NNKYVGTATA
+1414 NNRYVGTATV

-1439 GTYFGEKRIT
+1439 GQYFGKKRIT

-1472 VVYNGEEQEP
+1472 VVYNGGEQEP
-1482 LVRVSL
+1482 RVRVSL
-1488 QKKVKDENGK
+1488 QKKVKGK
-1498 TVTQTVY
+1498 DGKMVTQTTY
-1505 LGEYNDYF
+1505 LREYDEYAQY
-1513 NIGDYKVSYLK
+1513 GDYKVSYLK

-1533 VVTGA
+1533 VITGA

-1551 TQADLSAADME
+1551 TQADLAAEGTE
-1562 AKIAAN
+1562 AKI
-1568 GTQGTYGNNASDGS
+1568 GV
-1582 NASGS
+1582 
-1587 GDAADSAIKVS
+1587 ADSIP

-1605 PAVVVTAKLANGS
+1605 PAIVVTAKLANGN

-1642 NLTEKKLPLITVKGK
+1642 NLAEKKLPLITVKGK
-1657 GNFKGSVKQT
+1657 GNFKGSIKQN

-1672 KSLADTVNPITVAV
+1672 KSLADKVNPITVTVA
-1686 TDVAANKNKGKF
+1686 DVPANKNKGKF
-1698 VSKPVVTDADG
+1698 VSKPVVTDETG
-1709 VKLKEK
+1709 TKLKEK
-1715 TDYTLTYSLLTEGGA
+1715 TDYTLTYSLVTEGGA

-1745 IVRITITGA
+1745 TIRITITGA
-1754 GNYQGEGSVL
+1754 GNYRGEGSVL

-1774 FAKVTVKVV
+1774 FKKVTVKVV

-1797 EDDLI
+1797 EEDLI

-1809 GKQAVVEKLSLIT
+1809 GKQAVVEELKLIT

>member
-1 MLFTSVSAAGF
+1 MV
-12 PLFHPIFKS
+12 
-21 TIDTACIKNIVHRSA
+21 
-36 NCYNKS
+36 
-42 NNLVLTAVKGA
+42 
-53 IQRMA
+53 
-58 KKKIKGTRILAAV
+58 KKKIKGTRILAAI

-77 FTQTPYTALAAES
+77 FTQAPYTALAAES
-90 DAGFV
+90 EAGYV

-109 GTGDNGETGDV
+109 DNGETGENGDV
-120 SGSDETGDMPGGTG
+120 SGSDETGGMPG
-134 DNGENGGTGD
+134 DNGENGGNGETGD
-144 ISDNNGNNGETGDV
+144 VSDGNGETGDV

-171 DSEAS
+171 DSEVS
-176 VSGNDITVYSEEEA
+176 VSGNDIAVYGA
-190 GTGSLTV
+190 AATATGTLTV
-197 EGNSESY
+197 EGNSGSY

-209 NDVITVKNGAELTF
+209 KDVITVKNGANLTF

-233 YSHTRIYV
+233 PSQTRIYV

-248 LTLDGVYINVSDKA
+248 ITLDGVYINVSDKA

-268 AENSAGVVSVVLKN
+268 AEDSTGAVSVVLKGS
-282 NNVLIAGE
+282 NVLTAGE

-326 GYEKAGSNISISG
+326 GYKKAGNNITISG
-339 EEVTATGGYGGA
+339 GEVTATVGYGGA
-351 GIGGGMYGAGIS
+351 GIGGGMYGAGSS

-370 VTATGGSYG
+370 VTTTGGNGG
-379 AGIGSGYHESASNI
+379 AGIGGGMYGAGSSI
-393 IISGGTII
+393 TISGGTVI

-414 KNGVGSDIS
+414 KNGVGSN
-423 ISGGE
+423 
-428 VTAAGG
+428 
-434 SYGAGIG
+434 IG
-441 GGYYGVGSNISISG
+441 ISG

-464 CGAGIGGG
+464 YGAGIGGG

-491 RGTKSDIGGGNGG
+491 GGNAAGIGGGDSRDGNDITISGGTVTATEGYGGAGIGGGNWG
-504 STGTVTITGGS
+504 STGKVTITGGS
-515 VKTTNSVLT
+515 VKTTNGVLT
-524 GVINGNDTVYC
+524 GVTNGTDAVYC
-535 TVVDLTDEYGTEAAV
+535 TVVDLTEEFGIEAAV
-550 TDASE
+550 TDVGE

-592 VSAEAGADNCL
+592 VSAEAGADNRL

-615 GDPTY
+615 GDPAY
-620 YNRDEDSHIIQ
+620 YDRDEDSHIIQ
-631 IKDGANLTI
+631 IKDGAKLTI

-663 VTLTLDGAYMD
+663 VSLTLDGVYIDTAKAYGG
-674 ASAIPYI
+674 APL
-681 SSPILIPENSTGN
+681 LIAENSTGN
-694 VNIILKGENGL
+694 VNIILKGENVL
-705 KAGKYYA
+705 IAADNYAG
-712 AIQKNGD
+712 IQKNGD

-725 LTISGDGSLMAAG
+725 LTISGEGSLMAAG
-738 GYNAAGIGSGA
+738 GYNAAGVGSGNT
-749 DKPVKNIVINSG
+749 KPVKNIMITGG
-761 TVTATGGDS
+761 TITATGGNS
-770 AAGIGSGYYGAGSN
+770 AAGIGGGERGAASN
-784 ITISGGTVTATGG
+784 ITILGGTITATGG
-797 ESGAGIGGGSDRSGS
+797 
-812 NITISGGT
+812 N
-820 VTATGRENGAGIGGG
+820 NGAGIGGG
-835 FYGEGND
+835 DYGEGND

-848 TVTATSLTVRKE
+848 TVTATSIAAGDYEV
-860 NYSTGAGIGGG
+860 TGAGIGGG
-871 ACGNGSNITI
+871 ARGTGSNITI

-887 ATAIAEAGKIST
+887 ATATAEAESIST
-899 GAGIGGGYSKEGN
+899 GAGIGGGYSKQGN

-924 SIAKG
+924 SIAAG
-929 EDGTTGAG
+929 DYGTTGAG
-937 IGGGYG
+937 IGGGYA
-943 GMGNHITISGGTVT
+943 GMGNDITISGGTVT

-965 YGCGGAGIG
+965 YSCAGAGIG
-974 GGYSREGNNITI
+974 GGFSCTGIGITI

-997 DDASN
+997 DNASC

-1008 SGWGANDSTP
+1008 SGWGANDDSTP

-1033 QGKDGNELYDAYPAR
+1033 QGKDGDEPYEAYLAR
-1048 ADLLLLAGKNAAV
+1048 ADLLLLAGKNAVV

-1075 TKTLSYNLN
+1075 TKTLSYNLK

-1090 DGYLYMYLPVDTE
+1090 DGYLYMYLPADTE

-1116 EAAVKEFNYENQPD
+1116 EATVKKFDYGREPGRYS
-1130 RFNDFALISSTDGKA
+1130 DFTLISSTDGKA

-1156 EDGIIPDGIWMSDLQ
+1156 DDGIIPDGIWMTDLQ

-1186 RVYDGKKMLAVKK
+1186 KVYDGKKLLTIKK

-1240 INPASMDVTEQRIN
+1240 INPASLEATEQRIN

-1301 AENKNA
+1301 PENKNA
-1307 NSYVNPGKYTVEI
+1307 NSYVTPGKYTVEI
-1320 TGKGNYTGTRQITV
+1320 VGKGNYTGTRQITV
-1334 TLTDVAK
+1334 TLADVAK

-1350 VAKVPDMTYDAD
+1350 VAKVPDVTYDAD
-1362 FCEGKNAAGMTPA
+1362 FCEGNNAKGMTPA

-1414 NNKYVGTATA
+1414 NNRYVGTATV
-1424 VLTGTGKILEDGTVS
+1424 VLTGTGKILEDGTAI
-1439 GTYFGEKRIT
+1439 GQYFGEKRIT
-1449 FKIKGTALSASM
+1449 FRIKGTALSANM

-1482 LVRVSL
+1482 RVRVRL

-1498 TVTQTVY
+1498 TVTQTTT
-1505 LGEYNDYF
+1505 LREYDEYAQY
-1513 NIGDYKVSYLK
+1513 GDYKVSYLK

-1533 VVTGA
+1533 VITGT

-1551 TQADLSAADME
+1551 TQADLAAEGTE
-1562 AKIAAN
+1562 AKI
-1568 GTQGTYGNNASDGS
+1568 GV
-1582 NASGS
+1582 
-1587 GDAADSAIKVS
+1587 ADSIPFA
-1598 FVKNGAK
+1598 KNGAK
-1605 PAVVVTAKLANGS
+1605 PAIVVTAKLANGN
-1618 TVTLKEGK
+1618 TVTLTEGK
-1626 DYTIT
+1626 DYTVT

-1642 NLTEKKLPLITVKGK
+1642 DLTEKKLPLITVKGK
-1657 GNFKGSVKQT
+1657 GNYKGSIKQT

-1672 KSLADTVNPITVAV
+1672 KSLADAENPITVTV
-1686 TDVAANKNKGKF
+1686 TDVPANKNKGKF

-1715 TDYTLTYSLLTEGGA
+1715 TDYTLTYSLLMANGEETK
-1730 VELDTKTGIVNEPGS
+1730 LDVKKDVVNEPGS
-1745 IVRITITGA
+1745 TVRITITGA

-1774 FAKVTVKVV
+1774 FKKVTVKVV
-1783 PKTLPYT
+1783 SKTLPYT
-1790 TKPVTLT
+1790 MKPVTLT
-1797 EDDLI
+1797 EDDLVI
-1802 LTMKVGT
+1802 TMKVGT
-1809 GKQAVVEKLSLIT
+1809 GKQAVVEELKLIT

-1858 KTVKFYIGTRPFLWW
+1858 KTVKFYIGTRPFFWW
-1873 LRNV
+1873 IMP

>member
-1 MLFTSVSAAGF
+1 
-12 PLFHPIFKS
+12 
-21 TIDTACIKNIVHRSA
+21 
-36 NCYNKS
+36 
-42 NNLVLTAVKGA
+42 
-53 IQRMA
+53 MA
-58 KKKIKGTRILAAV
+58 KKKIKGTRILAAI

-77 FTQTPYTALAAES
+77 FTQAPYTALAAES
-90 DAGFV
+90 ETGFV
-95 TVQNETEQTGQADD
+95 IVKNETEQAGQADD
-109 GTGDNGETGDV
+109 GDNGETGENGDV
-120 SGSDETGDMPGGTG
+120 SGSDETGDMPG
-134 DNGENGGTGD
+134 DNGENGG
-144 ISDNNGNNGETGDV
+144 NGETGDV
-158 SDGNGGTGDVSGP
+158 SDGNGETGDVSDGDGETGDVSGP
-171 DSEAS
+171 DSEVS
-176 VSGNDITVYSEEEA
+176 VSGNDIAVYGA
-190 GTGSLTV
+190 AATATGTLTV
-197 EGNSESY
+197 EGSSGSY

-209 NDVITVKNGAELTF
+209 NDIITVKNGAELTF

-233 YSHTRIYV
+233 PSQTRIFV

-262 VSPLEI
+262 ASPLEI
-268 AENSAGVVSVVLKN
+268 AEDSTGAVSVVLKGSN
-282 NNVLIAGE
+282 ALTAGE

-317 GKYGAGIGS
+317 GEQGAGIGS
-326 GYEKAGSNISISG
+326 VYKKAGNNITISG
-339 EEVTATGGYGGA
+339 GMVTATGGYGGA
-351 GIGGGMYGAGIS
+351 GIGGGMYGAGSS

-370 VTATGGSYG
+370 VTTTGGNGGAGVGSGYHESASNITITGGTIIAKGGYDGAGIGGGKNGVGSNIGISGGEVTATGGSYG
-379 AGIGSGYHESASNI
+379 AGIG
-393 IISGGTII
+393 
-401 ATGGY
+401 GGY
-406 NGAGIGGG
+406 
-414 KNGVGSDIS
+414 S
-423 ISGGE
+423 
-428 VTAAGG
+428 
-434 SYGAGIG
+434 
-441 GGYYGVGSNISISG
+441 GVGSNITITG
-455 GEVTATGGS
+455 GIITATGGS

-472 YYGVGS
+472 YSRDG
-478 NITISGGTVTATG
+478 NDITISGGTVTATG
-491 RGTKSDIGGGNGG
+491 KNTRSDIGGGNWG
-504 STGTVTITGGS
+504 STGKVTITGGS
-515 VKTTNSVLT
+515 VKTTNGALT
-524 GVINGNDTVYC
+524 GVTNGTDAVYY
-535 TVVDLTDEYGTEAAV
+535 TEVDLTDEYGTEAAV
-550 TDASE
+550 TDVGE

-566 ADGKIYMYLPAGE
+566 ADGKIYMYLPADENG
-579 TSILLG
+579 TTIVFGKHFYS
-585 MYYYTGT
+585 GT
-592 VSAEAGADNCL
+592 VSAEAGADNRL
-603 TRGKCRYDLQVV
+603 TRSTECKYSLLVL
-615 GDPTY
+615 GDPAY
-620 YNRDEDSHIIQ
+620 YERNESTQGIL
-631 IKDGANLTI
+631 IKDGADLTI
-640 KSADG
+640 KSANG
-645 YGKDNYSQ
+645 YGKDNYSPM
-653 TRIQI
+653 RIQI
-658 EANAS
+658 EENAS

-705 KAGKYYA
+705 KAGRYYA
-712 AIQKNGD
+712 AIQKNGS

-738 GYNAAGIGSGA
+738 GYNAAGVGSGKT
-749 DKPVKNIVINSG
+749 KPVKNIMITGG
-761 TVTATGGDS
+761 TITATGGES
-770 AAGIGSGYYGAGSN
+770 GAGIGGGGRGAASN

-797 ESGAGIGGGSDRSGS
+797 EYAAGIGGGDYGEG
-812 NITISGGT
+812 NDITISGGT
-820 VTATGRENGAGIGGG
+820 VIATATAEAENISTGAGIGGG
-835 FYGEGND
+835 YAKEGNNITITGGTVTATSIAAGKDGSTGAGIGGGYGGMGND

-848 TVTATSLTVRKE
+848 TVTATSIA
-860 NYSTGAGIGGG
+860 AGD
-871 ACGNGSNITI
+871 
-881 TGGTVI
+881 
-887 ATAIAEAGKIST
+887 
-899 GAGIGGGYSKEGN
+899 
-912 HITISGGTVTAT
+912 
-924 SIAKG
+924 
-929 EDGTTGAG
+929 DGTTGAG

-943 GMGNHITISGGTVT
+943 GMGNDITITGGTVT
-957 AISSVTGE
+957 AISSATGE
-965 YGCGGAGIG
+965 YGRAGAGIG

-997 DDASN
+997 DNASY

-1008 SGWGANDSTP
+1008 SGWGANDVSTP
-1018 MVTGGNIKVNKLCGI
+1018 TVTGGNIKVNKLCGI
-1033 QGKDGNELYDAYPAR
+1033 QGKDGDEPYEAYLAR
-1048 ADLLLLAGKNAAV
+1048 ADLLLLAGKNAVV

-1075 TKTLSYNLN
+1075 TKTLSYNLK

-1090 DGYLYMYLPVDTE
+1090 DGYLYMYLPADTE

-1116 EAAVKEFNYENQPD
+1116 EATVKKFDYGREPGRYS
-1130 RFNDFALISSTDGKA
+1130 DFTLISSTDGKA

-1156 EDGIIPDGIWMSDLQ
+1156 DDGIIPDGIWMTDLQ

-1186 RVYDGKKMLAVKK
+1186 KVYDGKKLLTIKK

-1240 INPASMDVTEQRIN
+1240 IIPASMDATEQRIN

-1301 AENKNA
+1301 AKNKNA
-1307 NSYVNPGKYTVEI
+1307 NSYVTPGKYTVEI
-1320 TGKGNYTGTRQITV
+1320 IGKGNYTGTRQITV
-1334 TLTDVAK
+1334 TLADVAK

-1350 VAKVPDMTYDAD
+1350 VAKVPDVTYDAN
-1362 FCEGKNAAGMTPA
+1362 FCEGNNAKGMTPA

-1414 NNKYVGTATA
+1414 NNRYVGTATV
-1424 VLTGTGKILEDGTVS
+1424 VLTGTGKILEDGTAS

-1449 FKIKGTALSASM
+1449 FKIKGTALSANM

-1472 VVYNGEEQEP
+1472 IVYNGEEQEP
-1482 LVRVSL
+1482 RVRVSL

-1498 TVTQTVY
+1498 TVTQITT
-1505 LGEYNDYF
+1505 LREYDEYAQY
-1513 NIGDYKVSYLK
+1513 GDYKVSYLK
-1524 NVDAGTATV
+1524 NIDAGTATV
-1533 VVTGA
+1533 VITGA

-1551 TQADLSAADME
+1551 TQADLTAEGTE
-1562 AKIAAN
+1562 AKIAA
-1568 GTQGTYGNNASDGS
+1568 
-1582 NASGS
+1582 
-1587 GDAADSAIKVS
+1587 ADSIP

-1605 PAVVVTAKLANGS
+1605 PAIVVTAKLANGN

-1657 GNFKGSVKQT
+1657 GNFKGSIKQT

-1672 KSLADTVNPITVAV
+1672 KSLADTVNPITVTV
-1686 TDVAANKNKGKF
+1686 TDVPANKNKGKF

-1715 TDYTLTYSLLTEGGA
+1715 TDYTLTYSLLMANGEETK
-1730 VELDTKTGIVNEPGS
+1730 LDVKKDVVNEPGS
-1745 IVRITITGA
+1745 TVRITITGV
-1754 GNYQGEGSVL
+1754 GNYQGESSVL
-1764 TADYRITEFD
+1764 TADYRITELD
-1774 FAKVTVKVV
+1774 FKKVTVKVV
-1783 PKTLPYT
+1783 PKMLPYT
-1790 TKPVTLT
+1790 MKPVTLT
-1797 EDDLI
+1797 EDDLVI
-1802 LTMKVGT
+1802 TMKVGT
-1809 GKQAVVEKLSLIT
+1809 GKQAVVEELKLIT
-1822 DGDDTKDG
+1822 GGDDTKDG